1 MKLPILWPVS
11 FLNSYSGVSDEPSQG
26 WRTVDEG
33 SKKDMKKMLGG
44 GWTPRITRAASA
56 VILGLALTATPVF
69 AVAAEQP
76 ATTAAATTQDAAT
89 TEAAQSATTAA
100 TTDAATTQMATTAS
114 ASQQATAAAD
124 NGATDAAQP
133 VAVAADTVQVTRG
146 GQQFIDA
153 IKSEASTIELTGNGE
168 DGNGL
173 FNFFNTSIFGKPNY
187 NATHGT
193 TPGSVNIDHDVT
205 IVNKTGKPHAYLY
218 GIEFNIADG
227 AKLTFQDV
235 NINDARNEGSPYGA
249 VKPITV
255 QPGGSFETK
264 GTGDIVTDN
273 GRGEGY
279 AIKLVSSEDAS
290 KPATAVLGAAPSG
303 FMAKVGGRTG
313 WTEDNKGNYGG
324 TYCVTAGTNSKLTI
338 TDGRFTAENA
348 KYQAIQSSGTVI
360 INPTEEANFNTNGN
374 ADNLGTVRIDGT
386 NDGQPTGAKLVAHD
400 TQFGYIEPGGFA
412 KVGDVEIKATLQLEG
427 AAKAYLTDSAVS
439 TISDSKVGEFPAV
452 YLDTAANLYEQET
465 TESSG
470 PVTYSTNFDTPSFG
484 DIKSEYV
491 GDYLTSGQYKAS
503 AHFDSQ
509 NSVSESV
516 TDASKSRGLWKL
528 NDKPSSD
535 DLEALV
541 AAKANKLTDEATESA
556 TDSSDPAQGA
566 TVTAN
571 LPLGKSQVYGK
582 YEIAKND
589 DTSIKGDGHAY
600 AYSTVHE
607 LQAGWDVSAYRA
619 NGTYTAPEVGA
630 TSGIEG
636 DTAPDGYVFAGWYT
650 QGGDLRTGQ
659 PNNSDTF
666 TSGIEGIKAL
676 SKPGLGSYAAQHV
689 LAKDVKSGYA
699 YAKFIP
705 ASLVDAKAQYKTEGA
720 SSAVRFLGAVESYNY
735 NGMAFDVT
743 QYDADG
749 KQLGSKSFTTTTAY
763 DYVLANVNGQED
775 QKQYGTD
782 IFKATA
788 YGSKDQLPLLI
799 TRAYWKGLGPSF
811 NGKFKVTA
819 SLTTPD
825 GTVVKGPAKT
835 FIVNNGKVTAV
846 NQ

>member
-1 MKLPILWPVS
+1 MNM
-11 FLNSYSGVSDEPSQG
+11 NSA
-26 WRTVDEG
+26 
-33 SKKDMKKMLGG
+33 GG

-100 TTDAATTQMATTAS
+100 TTDAATTQTATTAS
-114 ASQQATAAAD
+114 ATAAAASQQATAAAD

-133 VAVAADTVQVTRG
+133 VAAAADTVQVTRG

-153 IKSEASTIELTGNGE
+153 VKSGASTIELTGNGE

-173 FNFFNTSIFGKPNY
+173 FNFFYTSIFGKPSY
-187 NATHGT
+187 NATRGT
-193 TPGSVNIDHDVT
+193 TPASVNIDHDVT
-205 IVNKTGKPHAYLY
+205 IVNKTGNPDAYLY
-218 GIEFNIADG
+218 GIEFNVADG

-235 NINDARNEGSPYGA
+235 NINDARKWGSIYDA

-279 AIKLVSSEDAS
+279 AIKLVSSSEAS

-303 FMAKVGGRTG
+303 FMAKVEGSTG

-324 TYCVTAGTNSKLTI
+324 SYCVTAGTNSKLTI

-412 KVGDVEIKATLQLEG
+412 KIGDVEIKATLQLEG

-439 TISDSKVGEFPAV
+439 TISDSKVGELPAV

-470 PVTYSTNFDTPSFG
+470 PVTYSTNFDTPSFR

-509 NSVSESV
+509 NAVSESV

-528 NDKPSSD
+528 AGQASSY
-535 DLEALV
+535 DLEKLV
-541 AAKANKLTDEATESA
+541 AAKADKLTDGATESA
-556 TDSSDPAQGA
+556 TDPSDAAQGA

-589 DTSIKGDGHAY
+589 GTSIEGDGHAY
-600 AYSTVHE
+600 AYSLVHD

-619 NGTYTAPEVGA
+619 NGTFTAPKAGA
-630 TSGIEG
+630 TSGIGG
-636 DTAPDGYVFAGWYT
+636 DVAPEGYVFAGWYT
-650 QGGDLRTGQ
+650 QGGDLRTGE
-659 PNNSDTF
+659 PHNSDTF

-676 SKPGLGSYAAQHV
+676 SKPGLDSYAAQHV
-689 LAKDVKSGYA
+689 LAKDAKSGYA

-735 NGMAFDVT
+735 NGIAFDVT
-743 QYDADG
+743 QCDADG
-749 KQLGSKSFTTTTAY
+749 KQLDSKSLPTTTAY
-763 DYVLANVNGQED
+763 DYVLANVNGRED
-775 QKQYGTD
+775 QKQYGND

-788 YGSKDQLPLLI
+788 YGSSNQLPLLI
-799 TRAYWKGLGPSF
+799 TRAYWKGVNPSF
-811 NGKFKVTA
+811 KGKFTVAA

-825 GTVVKGPAKT
+825 GTVVKGPVKT
-835 FIVNNGKVTAV
+835 FVVNNGKVTAD

>member
-1 MKLPILWPVS
+1 M
-11 FLNSYSGVSDEPSQG
+11 
-26 WRTVDEG
+26 
-33 SKKDMKKMLGG
+33 
-44 GWTPRITRAASA
+44 
-56 VILGLALTATPVF
+56 ILGLALTATPVF

-114 ASQQATAAAD
+114 ATAAAASQQATAAAD

-133 VAVAADTVQVTRG
+133 VAAAADTVQVTRG

-153 IKSEASTIELTGNGE
+153 VKSGASTIEITGNGE

-173 FNFFNTSIFGKPNY
+173 FNFFYTSIFGRPSY
-187 NATHGT
+187 NATRGT
-193 TPGSVNIDHDVT
+193 TPASVNIDHDVT
-205 IVNKTGKPHAYLY
+205 IVNKTGNPDAYLY
-218 GIEFNIADG
+218 GIEFNVADG

-235 NINDARNEGSPYGA
+235 NINDARKWGSNYDA

-279 AIKLVSSEDAS
+279 AIKLVSSSEAS

-303 FMAKVGGRTG
+303 FMAKVEGSTG

-324 TYCVTAGTNSKLTI
+324 SYCVTAGTNSKLTI

-348 KYQAIQSSGTVI
+348 KRQAIQSYGTVVI
-360 INPTEEANFNTNGN
+360 DPTDDASFNANGN
-374 ADNLGTVRIDGT
+374 PDDLGTVRIDGT
-386 NDGQPTGAKLVAHD
+386 NNGQPTGAKLVAHD
-400 TQFGYIEPGGFA
+400 TQFGYIAPGGRA
-412 KVGDVEIKATLQLEG
+412 NVGDVEIKATIQLEG

-439 TISDSKVGEFPAV
+439 TISDSKVGELPAV

-465 TESSG
+465 TESNG
-470 PVTYSTNFDTPSFG
+470 PATYSTNFDAPSFG

-509 NSVSESV
+509 NAVSESV

-528 NDKPSSD
+528 DDQASVD
-535 DLEALV
+535 DLEKLV
-541 AAKANKLTDEATESA
+541 AAKADKLTDGATESA
-556 TDSSDPAQGA
+556 TDPSDAAQGA

-589 DTSIKGDGHAY
+589 GTSIEGDGHAY
-600 AYSTVHE
+600 AYSLVHD

-619 NGTYTAPEVGA
+619 NGTYTAPEAGA

-636 DTAPDGYVFAGWYT
+636 DTAPQGYVFAGWYT
-650 QGGDLRTGQ
+650 QGGDLRTGE
-659 PNNSDTF
+659 PHNSDTF
-666 TSGIEGIKAL
+666 TSGIDEINAL

-689 LAKDVKSGYA
+689 LAKDAKSGYA

-720 SSAVRFLGAVESYNY
+720 SPAVRFLGAVESYNY
-735 NGMAFDVT
+735 NGIAFDVT

-749 KQLGSKSFTTTTAY
+749 KQLDSKSLTTTTAY
-763 DYVLANVNGQED
+763 DYVLANVNGRED
-775 QKQYGTD
+775 QKQYGND

-788 YGSKDQLPLLI
+788 YGSSNQLPLLI
-799 TRAYWKGLGPSF
+799 TRAYWKGLDSSF
-811 NGKFKVTA
+811 NGKFKVAA

-825 GTVVKGPAKT
+825 GTVVKGPVKT
-835 FIVNNGKVTAV
+835 FVVNNGKVTAD

>member
-1 MKLPILWPVS
+1 MNM
-11 FLNSYSGVSDEPSQG
+11 NSA
-26 WRTVDEG
+26 
-33 SKKDMKKMLGG
+33 GG

-400 TQFGYIEPGGFA
+400 TQFGYIAPGGRA
-412 KVGDVEIKATLQLEG
+412 NVGDVEIKATLQLEG

-439 TISDSKVGEFPAV
+439 TISDSKVGELPAV

-465 TESSG
+465 TESNG
-470 PVTYSTNFDTPSFG
+470 PASYSTNFDTPSFAN
-484 DIKSEYV
+484 IKSEYV

-509 NSVSESV
+509 NAVSESV

-528 NDKPSSD
+528 DDQASVD
-535 DLEALV
+535 DLEKLV
-541 AAKANKLTDEATESA
+541 AAKADKLTDGATESA
-556 TDSSDPAQGA
+556 SDPSDAAQGA

-589 DTSIKGDGHAY
+589 GTSIKGDGHAY
-600 AYSTVHE
+600 AYSPVHD

-619 NGTYTAPEVGA
+619 KGTFTAPEAGA
-630 TSGIEG
+630 TSGIGG
-636 DTAPDGYVFAGWYT
+636 DVAPEGYVFAGWYT
-650 QGGDLRTGQ
+650 QGGDLRTGE
-659 PNNSDTF
+659 PNNSDKF

>member
-1 MKLPILWPVS
+1 MNM
-11 FLNSYSGVSDEPSQG
+11 NSA
-26 WRTVDEG
+26 
-33 SKKDMKKMLGG
+33 GG

-100 TTDAATTQMATTAS
+100 TTDAATTQTATTAS

-133 VAVAADTVQVTRG
+133 VAAAADTVQVTRG

-173 FNFFNTSIFGKPNY
+173 FNFFYTSIFGKPSY
-187 NATHGT
+187 NATRGT
-193 TPGSVNIDHDVT
+193 TPASVNIDHDVT
-205 IVNKTGKPHAYLY
+205 IVNKTGNPDAYLY
-218 GIEFNIADG
+218 GIEFNVADG

-235 NINDARNEGSPYGA
+235 NINDARKWGSIYDA

-279 AIKLVSSEDAS
+279 AIKLVSSSEAS

-303 FMAKVGGRTG
+303 FMAKVEGSTG

-324 TYCVTAGTNSKLTI
+324 TYCVTAGTNSKLTV

-348 KYQAIQSSGTVI
+348 KYQAIQSYGTVI

-386 NDGQPTGAKLVAHD
+386 NNGQPTGAKLVAHD

-470 PVTYSTNFDTPSFG
+470 PVTYSTNFDVPSFR

-509 NSVSESV
+509 NAVSESV

-528 NDKPSSD
+528 ADRASVD
-535 DLEALV
+535 DLEKLV
-541 AAKANKLTDEATESA
+541 AAKADKLTDGATESA
-556 TDSSDPAQGA
+556 TDPSDAAQGA

-589 DTSIKGDGHAY
+589 GTSIKGDGHAY
-600 AYSTVHE
+600 AFSPVHD

-619 NGTYTAPEVGA
+619 NGTYTAPVAGA

-650 QGGDLRTGQ
+650 QGGDLRTGE
-659 PNNSDTF
+659 PNNSDKF

-676 SKPGLGSYAAQHV
+676 SKPGLDSYAAQHV
-689 LAKDVKSGYA
+689 LAKDAKSGYA

-735 NGMAFDVT
+735 NGIAFDIT
-743 QYDADG
+743 QCDADG
-749 KQLGSKSFTTTTAY
+749 KQLDSKSLPTTTAY
-763 DYVLANVNGQED
+763 DYVLANVNGRED
-775 QKQYGTD
+775 QKQYGND

-788 YGSKDQLPLLI
+788 YGSSNQLPLLI
-799 TRAYWKGLGPSF
+799 TRAYWKGVDPSF
-811 NGKFKVTA
+811 KGKFTVAA
-819 SLTTPD
+819 SLSTPD
-825 GTVVKGPAKT
+825 GTVVKGPVKT
-835 FIVNNGKVTAV
+835 FVVNNGKVTAD

>member
-44 GWTPRITRAASA
+44 GVAPRITRAASA
-56 VILGLALTATPVF
+56 VVLGLALTATPVF

-76 ATTAAATTQDAAT
+76 ATTAAATTQEAAT

-100 TTDAATTQMATTAS
+100 TTAAATTQVASSAS
-114 ASQQATAAAD
+114 ATQQATAAAD

-133 VAVAADTVQVTRG
+133 AAVAAGTVQVTG
-146 GQQFIDA
+146 GGKQFIDA
-153 IKSEASTIELTGNGE
+153 VKSGASTIELTGNGE

-173 FNFFNTSIFGKPNY
+173 FNFFYTNVFGTHKYSATS
-187 NATHGT
+187 GT
-193 TPGSVNIDHDVT
+193 TPESVNINHDVT
-205 IVNKTGKPHAYLY
+205 IVNKTGNSYAYLY
-218 GIEFNIADG
+218 GIEFNVADG

-235 NINDARNEGSPYGA
+235 NVNDARNVGSPFNA

-273 GRGEGY
+273 GKGEAY
-279 AIKLVSSEDAS
+279 AIKLVSSSDAS

-324 TYCVTAGTNSKLTI
+324 TYCVTAGTNSKLTV

-348 KYQAIQSSGTVI
+348 KYQAIQSYGTVI

-386 NDGQPTGAKLVAHD
+386 DNNQPTGAKLVAHD

-412 KVGDVEIKATLQLEG
+412 KVGKVEIKATLQLEG

-439 TISDSKVGEFPAV
+439 AISDSKVGELPAV
-452 YLDTAANLYEQET
+452 NLDTDANLYEQET
-465 TESSG
+465 IESNG

-589 DTSIKGDGHAY
+589 DTSIEGDGHAY
-600 AYSTVHE
+600 AYSLVHD

-619 NGTYTAPEVGA
+619 NGTYTAPQVGA

-636 DTAPDGYVFAGWYT
+636 DTAPQGYVFAGWYT

-825 GTVVKGPAKT
+825 GTVVSGPVKT
-835 FIVNNGKVTAV
+835 FVVNNGKVTAV

>member
-1 MKLPILWPVS
+1 MA
-11 FLNSYSGVSDEPSQG
+11 
-26 WRTVDEG
+26 
-33 SKKDMKKMLGG
+33 
-44 GWTPRITRAASA
+44 PRITRAASA
-56 VILGLALTATPVF
+56 VVLGLALTATPVF

-76 ATTAAATTQDAAT
+76 STTAAATTQEAAT

-100 TTDAATTQMATTAS
+100 TTAAATTQAASSAS
-114 ASQQATAAAD
+114 ATQQATAAAD

-133 VAVAADTVQVTRG
+133 AAVAAGTVQVTG
-146 GQQFIDA
+146 GGKQFIDA
-153 IKSEASTIELTGNGE
+153 VKSGASTIELTGNGE

-173 FNFFNTSIFGKPNY
+173 FNFFYTSILGKPSY
-187 NATHGT
+187 NATRGT
-193 TPGSVNIDHDVT
+193 TPASVNIDHDVT
-205 IVNKTGKPHAYLY
+205 IVNKTGNPDAYLY
-218 GIEFNIADG
+218 GIEFNVADG

-235 NINDARNEGSPYGA
+235 NINDARKWGSIYDA

-279 AIKLVSSEDAS
+279 AIKLVSSSEAS

-303 FMAKVGGRTG
+303 FMAKVEGSTG

-324 TYCVTAGTNSKLTI
+324 TYCVTAGINSKLTI
-338 TDGRFTAENA
+338 TDGRFTVENA
-348 KYQAIQSSGTVI
+348 KYQAIQSSGTVV
-360 INPTEEANFNTNGN
+360 INPTDDASFNTSGN

-386 NDGQPTGAKLVAHD
+386 DNNQPTGAKLVAHD
-400 TQFGYIEPGGFA
+400 TQFGYVAPGGRA
-412 KVGDVEIKATLQLEG
+412 NVGDVQIKATLQLEG

-439 TISDSKVGEFPAV
+439 AISDSKVGNLPAV
-452 YLDTAANLYEQET
+452 SLAANANLYEQET
-465 TESSG
+465 TESAG

-516 TDASKSRGLWKL
+516 TDASTSRGLWKL
-528 NDKPSSD
+528 DDPVSSD

-541 AAKANKLTDEATESA
+541 AAKANKLTDEAKESA

-571 LPLGKSQVYGK
+571 LPLGKSKVYGK

-589 DTSIKGDGHAY
+589 DTSIQGDGHAY
-600 AYSTVHE
+600 AYSLVHD

-619 NGTYTAPEVGA
+619 NGAFTAPQAGA

-636 DTAPDGYVFAGWYT
+636 DTAPNGYVFAGWYT

-666 TSGIEGIKAL
+666 TSGIEGINAL
-676 SKPGLGSYAAQHV
+676 SKPGLDSYAAQHV
-689 LAKDVKSGYA
+689 LAKDAKSGYA

-720 SSAVRFLGAVESYNY
+720 SPAVRFLGAVESYNY
-735 NGMAFDVT
+735 NGIAFDVT

-749 KQLGSKSFTTTTAY
+749 KQLDSKSLTTTTAY
-763 DYVLANVNGQED
+763 DYVLANVNGQVD
-775 QKQYGTD
+775 QKQYGND

-799 TRAYWKGLGPSF
+799 TRAYWKGLDSSF

-825 GTVVKGPAKT
+825 GTVVSGPAKT
-835 FIVNNGKVTAV
+835 FIVNNGTVTAV

>member
-1 MKLPILWPVS
+1 
-11 FLNSYSGVSDEPSQG
+11 
-26 WRTVDEG
+26 
-33 SKKDMKKMLGG
+33 MKKVLGG
-44 GWTPRITRAASA
+44 GVAPRITRAASA
-56 VILGLALTATPVF
+56 VVLGLALTATPVF

-100 TTDAATTQMATTAS
+100 TTDAATTQTATTASATTAS

-133 VAVAADTVQVTRG
+133 VAAAADTVQVTRG

-153 IKSEASTIELTGNGE
+153 VKSGASTIELTGNGE

-173 FNFFNTSIFGKPNY
+173 FNFFYTNVFGTHKYSATS
-187 NATHGT
+187 GT
-193 TPGSVNIDHDVT
+193 TPESVNINHDVT
-205 IVNKTGKPHAYLY
+205 IVNKTGNSYAYLY
-218 GIEFNIADG
+218 GIEFNVADG

-235 NINDARNEGSPYGA
+235 NVNDARNVGSPFNA

-273 GRGEGY
+273 GKGEAY
-279 AIKLVSSEDAS
+279 AIKLVSSSDAS

-324 TYCVTAGTNSKLTI
+324 TYCVTAGTNSKLTV

-348 KYQAIQSSGTVI
+348 KYQAIQSYGTVI

-386 NDGQPTGAKLVAHD
+386 NNGQPTGAKLVAHD

-439 TISDSKVGEFPAV
+439 TISDSNVGEFPAV

-509 NSVSESV
+509 NAVSESV

-528 NDKPSSD
+528 AGQASSY
-535 DLEALV
+535 DLEKLV
-541 AAKANKLTDEATESA
+541 AAKADKLTDGATESA
-556 TDSSDPAQGA
+556 TDPSDAAQGA

-619 NGTYTAPEVGA
+619 NGTYTAPQVGA

-636 DTAPDGYVFAGWYT
+636 DTAPEGYVFAGWYT

-676 SKPGLGSYAAQHV
+676 SKPGLDSYAAQHV
-689 LAKDVKSGYA
+689 LAKDAKSGFA

-735 NGMAFDVT
+735 NGIAFDVT

-749 KQLGSKSFTTTTAY
+749 KQLDSKSLTTTTAY
-763 DYVLANVNGQED
+763 DYVLANVNGRED
-775 QKQYGTD
+775 QKQYGND

-788 YGSKDQLPLLI
+788 YGSSNQLPLLI
-799 TRAYWKGLGPSF
+799 TRAYWKGVDPSF
-811 NGKFKVTA
+811 KGKFTVAA

-825 GTVVKGPAKT
+825 GTVVKGPVKT
-835 FIVNNGKVTAV
+835 FVVNNGKVTAD

>member
-1 MKLPILWPVS
+1 M
-11 FLNSYSGVSDEPSQG
+11 
-26 WRTVDEG
+26 
-33 SKKDMKKMLGG
+33 
-44 GWTPRITRAASA
+44 
-56 VILGLALTATPVF
+56 ILGLALTATPVF

-100 TTDAATTQMATTAS
+100 TTDAATTQTATTAS
-114 ASQQATAAAD
+114 ATAAAASQQATAAAD

-133 VAVAADTVQVTRG
+133 VAAAADTVQVTRG

-153 IKSEASTIELTGNGE
+153 VKSGASAIELTGNGE

-173 FNFFNTSIFGKPNY
+173 FNFFYTSIFGKPSY
-187 NATHGT
+187 NATRGT
-193 TPGSVNIDHDVT
+193 TPASVNIDHDVT
-205 IVNKTGKPHAYLY
+205 IVNKTGNPDAYLY
-218 GIEFNIADG
+218 GIEFNVADG

-235 NINDARNEGSPYGA
+235 NINDARKWGSIYDA

-279 AIKLVSSEDAS
+279 AIKLVSSSEAS

-303 FMAKVGGRTG
+303 FMAKVEGSTG

-324 TYCVTAGTNSKLTI
+324 SYCVTAGTNSKLTI

-348 KYQAIQSSGTVI
+348 KRQAIQSYGTVVI
-360 INPTEEANFNTNGN
+360 DPTDDASFNANGN
-374 ADNLGTVRIDGT
+374 GDDLGTVRIDGT
-386 NDGQPTGAKLVAHD
+386 NNGQPTGAKLVAHD
-400 TQFGYIEPGGFA
+400 TQFGYIAPGGRA
-412 KVGDVEIKATLQLEG
+412 NVGDVEIKATLQLEG

-439 TISDSKVGEFPAV
+439 TISDSKVGELPAV

-465 TESSG
+465 TESNG
-470 PVTYSTNFDTPSFG
+470 PATYSTNFDAPSFG

-509 NSVSESV
+509 NAVSESV

-528 NDKPSSD
+528 AGQASVD
-535 DLEALV
+535 DLEKLV
-541 AAKANKLTDEATESA
+541 AAKADKLTDGATESA
-556 TDSSDPAQGA
+556 TDPSDAAQGA

-582 YEIAKND
+582 YEIAKNA
-589 DTSIKGDGHAY
+589 DTSIEGDGHAY
-600 AYSTVHE
+600 AYSPVHD

-619 NGTYTAPEVGA
+619 NGTYTAPKAGA

-650 QGGDLRTGQ
+650 QGGDLRTGE
-659 PNNSDTF
+659 PNNSDKF

-676 SKPGLGSYAAQHV
+676 SKPGLDSYAAQHV
-689 LAKDVKSGYA
+689 LAKDAKSGYA

-720 SSAVRFLGAVESYNY
+720 SPAVRFLGAVESYNY
-735 NGMAFDVT
+735 NGIAFDVT

-749 KQLGSKSFTTTTAY
+749 KQLDSKSLPTTTAY
-763 DYVLANVNGQED
+763 DYVLANVNGRED
-775 QKQYGTD
+775 QKQYGND

-788 YGSKDQLPLLI
+788 YGSSNQLPLLI
-799 TRAYWKGLGPSF
+799 TRAYWKGVDPSF
-811 NGKFKVTA
+811 KGKFTVAA

-825 GTVVKGPAKT
+825 GTVVKGPVKT
-835 FIVNNGKVTAV
+835 FVVNNGKVTAD

>member
-1 MKLPILWPVS
+1 MNM
-11 FLNSYSGVSDEPSQG
+11 NSA
-26 WRTVDEG
+26 
-33 SKKDMKKMLGG
+33 GG

-114 ASQQATAAAD
+114 ATAAAASQQATAAAD

-133 VAVAADTVQVTRG
+133 VAAAADTVQVTRG

-153 IKSEASTIELTGNGE
+153 VKSGASTIELTGNGE

-173 FNFFNTSIFGKPNY
+173 FNFFYTNIFGRPSY
-187 NATHGT
+187 NATRGT
-193 TPGSVNIDHDVT
+193 TPASVNIDHDVT
-205 IVNKTGKPHAYLY
+205 IVNKTGNPDAYLY
-218 GIEFNIADG
+218 GIEFNVADG

-235 NINDARNEGSPYGA
+235 NINDARKWGSIYDA

-279 AIKLVSSEDAS
+279 AIKLVSSSEAS

-303 FMAKVGGRTG
+303 FMAKVEGSTG

-324 TYCVTAGTNSKLTI
+324 SYCVTAGTNSKLTI

-348 KYQAIQSSGTVI
+348 KRQAIQSYGTVVI
-360 INPTEEANFNTNGN
+360 DPTDDASFNANGN
-374 ADNLGTVRIDGT
+374 GDNLGTVRIDGT
-386 NDGQPTGAKLVAHD
+386 NNGQPTGAKLVAHD
-400 TQFGYIEPGGFA
+400 TQFGYIAPGGRA
-412 KVGDVEIKATLQLEG
+412 NVGDVEIKATIQLEG

-439 TISDSKVGEFPAV
+439 TISDSKVGELPAV

-465 TESSG
+465 TESNG
-470 PVTYSTNFDTPSFG
+470 PATYSTNFDAPSFG

-509 NSVSESV
+509 NAVSESV

-528 NDKPSSD
+528 DDQASVD
-535 DLEALV
+535 DLEKLV
-541 AAKANKLTDEATESA
+541 AAKADKLTDGATESA
-556 TDSSDPAQGA
+556 TDPSDAAQGA

-589 DTSIKGDGHAY
+589 GTSIEGDGHAY
-600 AYSTVHE
+600 AYSLVHD

-619 NGTYTAPEVGA
+619 NGTYTAPEAGA

-636 DTAPDGYVFAGWYT
+636 DTAPQGYVFAGWYT
-650 QGGDLRTGQ
+650 QGGDLRTGE
-659 PNNSDTF
+659 PHNSDTF
-666 TSGIEGIKAL
+666 TSGIDEINAL

-689 LAKDVKSGYA
+689 LAKDAKSGYA

-720 SSAVRFLGAVESYNY
+720 SPAVRFLGAVESYNY
-735 NGMAFDVT
+735 NGIAFDVT

-749 KQLGSKSFTTTTAY
+749 KQLDSKSLTTTTAY
-763 DYVLANVNGQED
+763 DYVLANVNGRED
-775 QKQYGTD
+775 QKQYGND

-788 YGSKDQLPLLI
+788 YGSSNQLPLLI
-799 TRAYWKGLGPSF
+799 TRAYWKGLDSSF
-811 NGKFKVTA
+811 NGKFKVAA

-825 GTVVKGPAKT
+825 GTVVKGPVKT
-835 FIVNNGKVTAV
+835 FVVNNGKVTAD

>member
-1 MKLPILWPVS
+1 MV
-11 FLNSYSGVSDEPSQG
+11 
-26 WRTVDEG
+26 
-33 SKKDMKKMLGG
+33 
-44 GWTPRITRAASA
+44 
-56 VILGLALTATPVF
+56 LGLALTATPVF

-76 ATTAAATTQDAAT
+76 STTAAATTQEAAT

-100 TTDAATTQMATTAS
+100 ATTQAATTAS
-114 ASQQATAAAD
+114 ATQQATAAAD
-124 NGATDAAQP
+124 NGAADAAQP
-133 VAVAADTVQVTRG
+133 AAVAAGTVQVTG
-146 GQQFIDA
+146 GGKQFLDA
-153 IKSEASTIELTGNGE
+153 VKSGASTIELTGNGE

-173 FNFFNTSIFGKPNY
+173 FNFFYTNIFGTHKY
-187 NATHGT
+187 SATSGT
-193 TPGSVNIDHDVT
+193 TPESVSIDHDVT
-205 IVNKTGKPHAYLY
+205 IVNKTGKPYTYLY
-218 GIEFNIADG
+218 GIEFNVADG

-235 NINDARNEGSPYGA
+235 NVNDARNEGSPFSA

-255 QPGGSFETK
+255 QSGGSFETK

-273 GRGEGY
+273 GRGEAY
-279 AIKLVSSEDAS
+279 AIKLVSSSDAS

-303 FMAKVGGRTG
+303 FMAQVEGKTG

-338 TDGRFTAENA
+338 TDGRFTVENA
-348 KYQAIQSSGTVI
+348 KYQAIQSNGTVI
-360 INPTEEANFNTNGN
+360 INPTDDASFNASGNG
-374 ADNLGTVRIDGT
+374 DDLGTVRIDGT
-386 NDGQPTGAKLVAHD
+386 DNGQPTSAKLVAHD
-400 TQFGYIEPGGFA
+400 TQFGYVAPGGRA
-412 KVGDVEIKATLQLEG
+412 NVGDVQIKATLQLEG

-439 TISDSKVGEFPAV
+439 AISDSKVGNLPAV
-452 YLDTAANLYEQET
+452 SLAANANLYEQET
-465 TESSG
+465 TESAG

-484 DIKSEYV
+484 DIKSKYV

-516 TDASKSRGLWKL
+516 TDTSKSRGLWKL
-528 NDKPSSD
+528 DDQASSD

-541 AAKANKLTDEATESA
+541 AAKANKLTDEAKESA

-600 AYSTVHE
+600 AYSTVHD

-619 NGTYTAPEVGA
+619 NGTYTAPQAGA

-636 DTAPDGYVFAGWYT
+636 DTAPNGYVFAGWYT

-659 PNNSDTF
+659 PNNSDKF

-676 SKPGLGSYAAQHV
+676 SKPGLDSYAAQHV
-689 LAKDVKSGYA
+689 LAKDAKSGYA

-720 SSAVRFLGAVESYNY
+720 SPAVRFLGAVESYNY

-749 KQLGSKSFTTTTAY
+749 KQLGSKSLTTTTAY
-763 DYVLANVNGQED
+763 DYVLANVNGRED
-775 QKQYGTD
+775 QRQYGSD

-788 YGSKDQLPLLI
+788 YGSTDQLPLLI
-799 TRAYWKGLGPSF
+799 TRAYWKGLDPSF

-825 GTVVKGPAKT
+825 GTVVKGSAKT
-835 FIVNNGKVTAV
+835 FVVNNGNVTAV

>member
-1 MKLPILWPVS
+1 M
-11 FLNSYSGVSDEPSQG
+11 
-26 WRTVDEG
+26 
-33 SKKDMKKMLGG
+33 
-44 GWTPRITRAASA
+44 
-56 VILGLALTATPVF
+56 ILGLALTATPVF

-114 ASQQATAAAD
+114 ATAAAASQQATAAAD

-133 VAVAADTVQVTRG
+133 VAAAADTVQVTRG

-153 IKSEASTIELTGNGE
+153 VKSGASTIELTGNGE

-173 FNFFNTSIFGKPNY
+173 FNFFYTNIFGRPSY
-187 NATHGT
+187 NATRGT
-193 TPGSVNIDHDVT
+193 TPASVNIDHDVT
-205 IVNKTGKPHAYLY
+205 IVNKTGNPDAYLY
-218 GIEFNIADG
+218 GIEFNVADG

-235 NINDARNEGSPYGA
+235 NINDARKWGSIYDA

-279 AIKLVSSEDAS
+279 AIKLVSSSEAS

-303 FMAKVGGRTG
+303 FMAKVEGSTG

-324 TYCVTAGTNSKLTI
+324 SYCVTAGTNSKLTI

-348 KYQAIQSSGTVI
+348 KRQAIQSYGTVVI
-360 INPTEEANFNTNGN
+360 DPTDDASFNANGN
-374 ADNLGTVRIDGT
+374 GDNLGTVRIDGT
-386 NDGQPTGAKLVAHD
+386 NNGQPTGAKLVAHD
-400 TQFGYIEPGGFA
+400 TQFGYIAPGGRA
-412 KVGDVEIKATLQLEG
+412 NVGDVEIKATIQLEG

-439 TISDSKVGEFPAV
+439 TISDSKVGELPAV

-470 PVTYSTNFDTPSFG
+470 PVTYSTNFDAPSFG

-509 NSVSESV
+509 NAVSESV

-528 NDKPSSD
+528 DDQASVD
-535 DLEALV
+535 DLEKLV
-541 AAKANKLTDEATESA
+541 AAKADKLTDGATESA
-556 TDSSDPAQGA
+556 TDPSDAAQGA

-589 DTSIKGDGHAY
+589 GTSIEGDGHAY
-600 AYSTVHE
+600 AYSLVHD

-619 NGTYTAPEVGA
+619 NGTYTAPEAGA

-636 DTAPDGYVFAGWYT
+636 DTAPQGYVFAGWYT
-650 QGGDLRTGQ
+650 QGGDLRTGE
-659 PNNSDTF
+659 PHNSDTF
-666 TSGIEGIKAL
+666 TSGIDEINAL

-689 LAKDVKSGYA
+689 LAKDAKSGYA

-720 SSAVRFLGAVESYNY
+720 SPAVRFLGAVESYNY
-735 NGMAFDVT
+735 NGIAFDVT

-749 KQLGSKSFTTTTAY
+749 KQLDSKSLTTTTAY
-763 DYVLANVNGQED
+763 DYVLANVNGRED
-775 QKQYGTD
+775 QKQYGND

-788 YGSKDQLPLLI
+788 YGSSNQLPLLI
-799 TRAYWKGLGPSF
+799 TRAYWKGLDSSF
-811 NGKFKVTA
+811 NGKFKVAA

-825 GTVVKGPAKT
+825 GTVVKGPVKT
-835 FIVNNGKVTAV
+835 FVVNNGKVTAD

>member
-1 MKLPILWPVS
+1 M
-11 FLNSYSGVSDEPSQG
+11 
-26 WRTVDEG
+26 
-33 SKKDMKKMLGG
+33 
-44 GWTPRITRAASA
+44 
-56 VILGLALTATPVF
+56 ILGLALTATPVF

-218 GIEFNIADG
+218 GIEFNVADG

-465 TESSG
+465 TESSD

>member
-1 MKLPILWPVS
+1 M
-11 FLNSYSGVSDEPSQG
+11 
-26 WRTVDEG
+26 
-33 SKKDMKKMLGG
+33 
-44 GWTPRITRAASA
+44 
-56 VILGLALTATPVF
+56 ILGLALTATPVF

-348 KYQAIQSSGTVI
+348 KHQAIQSYGTVVI
-360 INPTEEANFNTNGN
+360 DPTDDASFNAYGN
-374 ADNLGTVRIDGT
+374 ADDLGTVRIDGT
-386 NDGQPTGAKLVAHD
+386 NNGQPTGAKLVAHD
-400 TQFGYIEPGGFA
+400 TQFGYIAPGGRA
-412 KVGDVEIKATLQLEG
+412 NVGDVEIKATLQLEG

-439 TISDSKVGEFPAV
+439 TISDSKVGELPAV

-465 TESSG
+465 TESNG
-470 PVTYSTNFDTPSFG
+470 PATYSTNFDAPSFG

-491 GDYLTSGQYKAS
+491 GDYLTFGQYKAS

-509 NSVSESV
+509 NAVSESV

-528 NDKPSSD
+528 DDQASVD
-535 DLEALV
+535 DLEKLV
-541 AAKANKLTDEATESA
+541 AAKADKLTDGATESA
-556 TDSSDPAQGA
+556 SDPSDAAQGA

-589 DTSIKGDGHAY
+589 GTSIKGDGHAY
-600 AYSTVHE
+600 AYSPVHD

-619 NGTYTAPEVGA
+619 NGTFTAPEAGA
-630 TSGIEG
+630 TSGIGG
-636 DTAPDGYVFAGWYT
+636 DVAPEGYVFAGWYT

-846 NQ
+846 N

>member
-1 MKLPILWPVS
+1 
-11 FLNSYSGVSDEPSQG
+11 
-26 WRTVDEG
+26 
-33 SKKDMKKMLGG
+33 MKKVLGG
-44 GWTPRITRAASA
+44 GGLTPRITRAASA
-56 VILGLALTATPVF
+56 VVLGLALTATPVF

-76 ATTAAATTQDAAT
+76 ATTAATTAAATTQDTAATTQDAAT
-89 TEAAQSATTAA
+89 TAATTA
-100 TTDAATTQMATTAS
+100 AATTQMATTAS

-133 VAVAADTVQVTRG
+133 VAAAADTVQVTSG

-153 IKSEASTIELTGNGE
+153 VKSGASTIELTGNGE

-173 FNFFNTSIFGKPNY
+173 FNFFYTNIFGRPSY
-187 NATHGT
+187 NATRGT
-193 TPGSVNIDHDVT
+193 TPASVNIDHDVT
-205 IVNKTGKPHAYLY
+205 IVNKTGNPDAYLY
-218 GIEFNIADG
+218 GIEFNVADG

-235 NINDARNEGSPYGA
+235 NINDARKWGSIYDA

-279 AIKLVSSEDAS
+279 AIKLVSSSEAS

-303 FMAKVGGRTG
+303 FMAKVEGSTG

-324 TYCVTAGTNSKLTI
+324 SYCVTAGTNSKLTI

-348 KYQAIQSSGTVI
+348 KRQAIQSYGTVVI
-360 INPTEEANFNTNGN
+360 DPTDDASFNANGN
-374 ADNLGTVRIDGT
+374 GDDLGTVRIDGT
-386 NDGQPTGAKLVAHD
+386 NNGQPTGAKLVAHD
-400 TQFGYIEPGGFA
+400 TQFGYIAPGGRA
-412 KVGDVEIKATLQLEG
+412 NVGDVEIKATIQLEG

-439 TISDSKVGEFPAV
+439 TISDSKVGEHPAV

-465 TESSG
+465 TESNG
-470 PVTYSTNFDTPSFG
+470 PATYSTDFDTPSFS

-509 NSVSESV
+509 NAVSESV

-528 NDKPSSD
+528 DDQASVD
-535 DLEALV
+535 DLEKLV
-541 AAKANKLTDEATESA
+541 AAKADKLTDGATESA
-556 TDSSDPAQGA
+556 SDSSDAARGA

-582 YEIAKND
+582 YEIAKNEG
-589 DTSIKGDGHAY
+589 TSIKGDGHAY
-600 AYSTVHE
+600 AYSPVHN

-619 NGTYTAPEVGA
+619 NGTFTAPKAGA
-630 TSGIEG
+630 TSGIGG
-636 DTAPDGYVFAGWYT
+636 DVAPEGYVFAGWYT
-650 QGGDLRTGQ
+650 QGGDLRTGE

-676 SKPGLGSYAAQHV
+676 SKPGLDSYAAQHV
-689 LAKDVKSGYA
+689 LAKDAKSGYA

-735 NGMAFDVT
+735 NVIAFDVT
-743 QYDADG
+743 QCDADG
-749 KQLGSKSFTTTTAY
+749 KQLDSKSLTTTTAY
-763 DYVLANVNGQED
+763 DYVLANVNGRED
-775 QKQYGTD
+775 QKQYGND

-788 YGSKDQLPLLI
+788 YGSSNQLPLLI
-799 TRAYWKGLGPSF
+799 TRAYWKGLDSSF
-811 NGKFKVTA
+811 KGKFTVAA

-825 GTVVKGPAKT
+825 GTVVKGPVKT
-835 FIVNNGKVTAV
+835 FVVNNGKVTAD

>member
-1 MKLPILWPVS
+1 M
-11 FLNSYSGVSDEPSQG
+11 
-26 WRTVDEG
+26 
-33 SKKDMKKMLGG
+33 
-44 GWTPRITRAASA
+44 
-56 VILGLALTATPVF
+56 ILGLALTATPVF

-89 TEAAQSATTAA
+89 TEAAQSATT
-100 TTDAATTQMATTAS
+100 DAATTQTATTAS

-133 VAVAADTVQVTRG
+133 VAAAADTVQVTSG

-153 IKSEASTIELTGNGE
+153 VKSGASTIELTGNGE

-173 FNFFNTSIFGKPNY
+173 FNFFYTNIFGRPSY
-187 NATHGT
+187 NATRGT
-193 TPGSVNIDHDVT
+193 TPASVNIDHDVT
-205 IVNKTGKPHAYLY
+205 IVNKTGNPDAYLY
-218 GIEFNIADG
+218 GIEFNVADG

-235 NINDARNEGSPYGA
+235 NINDARKWGSIYDA

-279 AIKLVSSEDAS
+279 AIKLVSSSEAS

-303 FMAKVGGRTG
+303 FMAKVEGSTG

-324 TYCVTAGTNSKLTI
+324 SYCVTAGTNSKLTI

-348 KYQAIQSSGTVI
+348 KRQAIQSYGTVVI
-360 INPTEEANFNTNGN
+360 DPTDDASFNANGN
-374 ADNLGTVRIDGT
+374 GDDLGTVRIDGT
-386 NDGQPTGAKLVAHD
+386 NNGQPTGAKLVAHD
-400 TQFGYIEPGGFA
+400 TQFGYIAPGGRA
-412 KVGDVEIKATLQLEG
+412 NVGDVEIKATLQLEG

-439 TISDSKVGEFPAV
+439 TISDSKVGELPAV

-465 TESSG
+465 TESNG
-470 PVTYSTNFDTPSFG
+470 PATYSTNFDAPSFG

-509 NSVSESV
+509 NAVSESV

-528 NDKPSSD
+528 DDQASVD
-535 DLEALV
+535 DLEKLV
-541 AAKANKLTDEATESA
+541 AAKADKLTDGATESA
-556 TDSSDPAQGA
+556 SDSSDAARGA

-582 YEIAKND
+582 YEIAKNEG
-589 DTSIKGDGHAY
+589 TSIKGDGHAY
-600 AYSTVHE
+600 AYSLVHD

-619 NGTYTAPEVGA
+619 NGTYTAPEAGA

-636 DTAPDGYVFAGWYT
+636 DTAPQGYVFAGWYT
-650 QGGDLRTGQ
+650 QGGDLRTGE
-659 PNNSDTF
+659 PHNSDTF
-666 TSGIEGIKAL
+666 TSGIDEINAL

-689 LAKDVKSGYA
+689 LAKDAKSGYA

-720 SSAVRFLGAVESYNY
+720 SPAVRFLGAVESYNY
-735 NGMAFDVT
+735 NGIAFDVT

-749 KQLGSKSFTTTTAY
+749 KQLDSKSLTTTTAY
-763 DYVLANVNGQED
+763 DYVLANVNGRED
-775 QKQYGTD
+775 QKQYGKD

-799 TRAYWKGLGPSF
+799 TRAYWKGLDSSF

-825 GTVVKGPAKT
+825 GTVVSGPVKT
-835 FIVNNGKVTAV
+835 FVVNNGKVTAD

>member
-1 MKLPILWPVS
+1 
-11 FLNSYSGVSDEPSQG
+11 
-26 WRTVDEG
+26 
-33 SKKDMKKMLGG
+33 MKKVLGG
-44 GWTPRITRAASA
+44 GWLTPRITRAASA
-56 VILGLALTATPVF
+56 VVLGLALMATPVF

-76 ATTAAATTQDAAT
+76 STTAAATTQEAAT

-100 TTDAATTQMATTAS
+100 TTAAATTQAATTAS
-114 ASQQATAAAD
+114 ATQQATAAAD
-124 NGATDAAQP
+124 NGAADAAQP
-133 VAVAADTVQVTRG
+133 AAVAADTVQVTRG
-146 GQQFIDA
+146 GKQFLDA
-153 IKSEASTIELTGNGE
+153 VNSGASTIELTGNGE
-168 DGNGL
+168 DGKGL
-173 FNFFNTSIFGKPNY
+173 FNFFYTNIFGNHSY
-187 NATHGT
+187 SATRGT
-193 TPGSVNIDHDVT
+193 TPESVNINHDVT
-205 IVNKTGKPHAYLY
+205 IVNKTGNPNAYLY
-218 GIEFNIADG
+218 GIEFNVADG

-235 NINDARNEGSPYGA
+235 NVNDARNEGSPFSA

-273 GRGEGY
+273 GRGEAY
-279 AIKLVSSEDAS
+279 AIQLVSSSDAG

-303 FMAKVGGRTG
+303 FMAKVEGSTG
-313 WTEDNKGNYGG
+313 WAEDNKGNYGG
-324 TYCVTAGTNSKLTI
+324 SYCVTAGTNSKLTI

-348 KYQAIQSSGTVI
+348 KHQAIQSYGTVVI
-360 INPTEEANFNTNGN
+360 DPTDDASFNAYGN
-374 ADNLGTVRIDGT
+374 ADDLGTVRIDGT
-386 NDGQPTGAKLVAHD
+386 NNGQPTGAKLVAHD
-400 TQFGYIEPGGFA
+400 TQFGYIAPGGRA
-412 KVGDVEIKATLQLEG
+412 NVGDVEIKATLQLEG

-439 TISDSKVGEFPAV
+439 TISDSKVGELPAV

-465 TESSG
+465 TESNG
-470 PVTYSTNFDTPSFG
+470 PATYSTNFDAPSFG

-491 GDYLTSGQYKAS
+491 GDYLTFGQYKAS

-509 NSVSESV
+509 NAVSESV

-528 NDKPSSD
+528 DDQASVD
-535 DLEALV
+535 DLEKLV
-541 AAKANKLTDEATESA
+541 AAKADKLTDGATESA
-556 TDSSDPAQGA
+556 SDPSDAAQGA

-589 DTSIKGDGHAY
+589 GTSIKGDGHAY
-600 AYSTVHE
+600 AYSPVHD

-619 NGTYTAPEVGA
+619 NGTFTAPEAGA
-630 TSGIEG
+630 TSGIGG
-636 DTAPDGYVFAGWYT
+636 DVAPEGYVFAGWYT
-650 QGGDLRTGQ
+650 QGGDLRTGE
-659 PNNSDTF
+659 PNNSDKF

-676 SKPGLGSYAAQHV
+676 SKPGLDSYAAQHV
-689 LAKDVKSGYA
+689 LAKDAKSGYA

-735 NGMAFDVT
+735 NGIAFDVT

-749 KQLGSKSFTTTTAY
+749 KQLNSKSLTTTTAY
-763 DYVLANVNGQED
+763 DYVLANVNGRED
-775 QKQYGTD
+775 QKQYGND

-788 YGSKDQLPLLI
+788 YGSSNQLPLLI
-799 TRAYWKGLGPSF
+799 TRAYWKGLDSSF
-811 NGKFKVTA
+811 KGKFTVAA

-825 GTVVKGPAKT
+825 GTVVKGPVKT
-835 FIVNNGKVTAV
+835 FVVNNGKVTAD

>member
-1 MKLPILWPVS
+1 
-11 FLNSYSGVSDEPSQG
+11 
-26 WRTVDEG
+26 
-33 SKKDMKKMLGG
+33 MKKVLGG
-44 GWTPRITRAASA
+44 GWLTHRITRAASA
-56 VILGLALTATPVF
+56 VVLGLALTATPVF

-76 ATTAAATTQDAAT
+76 STTAAATTQEAAT

-100 TTDAATTQMATTAS
+100 TTAAATTQAATTAS
-114 ASQQATAAAD
+114 ATQQATAAAD
-124 NGATDAAQP
+124 NGAADAAQP
-133 VAVAADTVQVTRG
+133 AAVAADTVQVTRG
-146 GQQFIDA
+146 GKQFLDA
-153 IKSEASTIELTGNGE
+153 VNSGASTIELTGNGE
-168 DGNGL
+168 DGKGL
-173 FNFFNTSIFGKPNY
+173 FNFFYTNIFGNHSY
-187 NATHGT
+187 SATRGT
-193 TPGSVNIDHDVT
+193 TPESVNINHDVT
-205 IVNKTGKPHAYLY
+205 IVNKTGNPNAYLY
-218 GIEFNIADG
+218 GIEFNVADG

-235 NINDARNEGSPYGA
+235 NVNDARNEGSPFSA

-273 GRGEGY
+273 GRGEAY
-279 AIKLVSSEDAS
+279 AIQLVSSSDAG

-303 FMAKVGGRTG
+303 FMAQVGGKTG
-313 WTEDNKGNYGG
+313 WTDDNRGNYGG
-324 TYCVTAGTNSKLTI
+324 TYCVTAGINSKLTI
-338 TDGRFTAENA
+338 TDGRFTVENA
-348 KYQAIQSSGTVI
+348 KYQAIQSNGTVI
-360 INPTEEANFNTNGN
+360 INPTDDASFNASGNG
-374 ADNLGTVRIDGT
+374 DDLGTVRIDGT
-386 NDGQPTGAKLVAHD
+386 DSGQPTGAKLVAHD
-400 TQFGYIEPGGFA
+400 TQFGYVAPGGRA
-412 KVGDVEIKATLQLEG
+412 NVGDVQIKATLQLEG

-439 TISDSKVGEFPAV
+439 AISDSKVGNLPAV
-452 YLDTAANLYEQET
+452 SLAANANLYEQET
-465 TESSG
+465 TESAG

-484 DIKSEYV
+484 DIKSKYV

-516 TDASKSRGLWKL
+516 TDTSKSRGLWKL
-528 NDKPSSD
+528 DDKASFN

-541 AAKANKLTDEATESA
+541 AAKANKLTDEAKESA

-600 AYSTVHE
+600 AYSLVHD

-619 NGTYTAPEVGA
+619 NGTYTAPQAGA

-636 DTAPDGYVFAGWYT
+636 DTAPNGYVFAGWYT
-650 QGGDLRTGQ
+650 QGGDLRTGK
-659 PNNSDTF
+659 PNNSDKF

-676 SKPGLGSYAAQHV
+676 SKPGLDSYAAQHV

-720 SSAVRFLGAVESYNY
+720 SPAVRFLGAVESYNY

-749 KQLGSKSFTTTTAY
+749 KQLGSKSLTTTTAY
-763 DYVLANVNGQED
+763 DYVLANVNGRED
-775 QKQYGTD
+775 QRQYGSD

-788 YGSKDQLPLLI
+788 YGSTDQLPLLI
-799 TRAYWKGLGPSF
+799 TRAYWKGLDPFF

-825 GTVVKGPAKT
+825 GTVVKGSAKT
-835 FIVNNGKVTAV
+835 FVVNNGNVTAV

>member
-1 MKLPILWPVS
+1 M
-11 FLNSYSGVSDEPSQG
+11 
-26 WRTVDEG
+26 
-33 SKKDMKKMLGG
+33 
-44 GWTPRITRAASA
+44 
-56 VILGLALTATPVF
+56 ILGLALTATPVF

-89 TEAAQSATTAA
+89 TEAAQSATT
-100 TTDAATTQMATTAS
+100 DAATTQTATTAS

-133 VAVAADTVQVTRG
+133 VAAAADTVQVTSG

-153 IKSEASTIELTGNGE
+153 VKSGASTIELTGNGE

-173 FNFFNTSIFGKPNY
+173 FNFFYTNIFGRPSY
-187 NATHGT
+187 NATRGT
-193 TPGSVNIDHDVT
+193 TPASVNIDHDVT
-205 IVNKTGKPHAYLY
+205 IVNKTGNPDAYLY
-218 GIEFNIADG
+218 GIEFNVADG

-235 NINDARNEGSPYGA
+235 NINDARKWGSIYDA

-279 AIKLVSSEDAS
+279 AIKLVSSSEAS

-303 FMAKVGGRTG
+303 FMAKVEGSTG

-324 TYCVTAGTNSKLTI
+324 SYCVTAGTNSKLTI

-348 KYQAIQSSGTVI
+348 KRQAIQSYGTVVI
-360 INPTEEANFNTNGN
+360 DPTDDASFNANGN
-374 ADNLGTVRIDGT
+374 GDDLGTVRIDGT
-386 NDGQPTGAKLVAHD
+386 NNGQPTGAKLVAHD
-400 TQFGYIEPGGFA
+400 TQFGYIAPGGRA
-412 KVGDVEIKATLQLEG
+412 NVGDVEIKATLQLEG

-439 TISDSKVGEFPAV
+439 TISDSKVGELPAV

-465 TESSG
+465 TESNG
-470 PVTYSTNFDTPSFG
+470 PATYSTNFDAPSFG

-509 NSVSESV
+509 NAVSESV

-528 NDKPSSD
+528 DDQASVD
-535 DLEALV
+535 DLEKLV
-541 AAKANKLTDEATESA
+541 AAKADKLTDGATESA
-556 TDSSDPAQGA
+556 SDSSDAARGA

-582 YEIAKND
+582 YEIAKNEG
-589 DTSIKGDGHAY
+589 TSIKGDGHAY
-600 AYSTVHE
+600 AYSLVHD

-619 NGTYTAPEVGA
+619 NGTYTAPEAGA

-636 DTAPDGYVFAGWYT
+636 DTAPQGYVFAGWYT
-650 QGGDLRTGQ
+650 QGGDLRTGE
-659 PNNSDTF
+659 PHNSDTF
-666 TSGIEGIKAL
+666 TSGIDEINAL

-689 LAKDVKSGYA
+689 LAKDAKSGYA

-720 SSAVRFLGAVESYNY
+720 SPAVRFLGAVESYNY
-735 NGMAFDVT
+735 NGIAFDVT

-749 KQLGSKSFTTTTAY
+749 KQLDSKSLTTTTAY
-763 DYVLANVNGQED
+763 DYVLANVNGRED
-775 QKQYGTD
+775 QKQYGKD

-799 TRAYWKGLGPSF
+799 TRAYWKGLDSSF

-825 GTVVKGPAKT
+825 GTVVSGPVKT
-835 FIVNNGKVTAV
+835 FVVNNGKVTAD
-846 NQ
+846 NQQIN

>member
-1 MKLPILWPVS
+1 M
-11 FLNSYSGVSDEPSQG
+11 
-26 WRTVDEG
+26 
-33 SKKDMKKMLGG
+33 
-44 GWTPRITRAASA
+44 
-56 VILGLALTATPVF
+56 ILGLALTATPVF

-100 TTDAATTQMATTAS
+100 TTDAATTQTATTAS
-114 ASQQATAAAD
+114 ATAAAASQQATAAAD

-133 VAVAADTVQVTRG
+133 VAAAADTVQVTRG

-153 IKSEASTIELTGNGE
+153 VKSGASTIELTGNGE

-173 FNFFNTSIFGKPNY
+173 FNFFYTSIFGKPSY
-187 NATHGT
+187 NATRGT
-193 TPGSVNIDHDVT
+193 TPASVNIDHDVT
-205 IVNKTGKPHAYLY
+205 IVNKTGNPDAYLY
-218 GIEFNIADG
+218 GIEFNVADG

-235 NINDARNEGSPYGA
+235 NINDARKWGSIYDA

-279 AIKLVSSEDAS
+279 AIKLVSSSEAS

-303 FMAKVGGRTG
+303 FMAKVEGSTG

-324 TYCVTAGTNSKLTI
+324 SYCVTAGTNSKLTI

-348 KYQAIQSSGTVI
+348 KCQAIQSYGTVVI
-360 INPTEEANFNTNGN
+360 DPTDDASFNANGN
-374 ADNLGTVRIDGT
+374 GDDLGTVRIDGT
-386 NDGQPTGAKLVAHD
+386 NNGQPTGAKLVAHD
-400 TQFGYIEPGGFA
+400 TQFGYIAPGGRA
-412 KVGDVEIKATLQLEG
+412 NVGDVEIKATIQLEG

-439 TISDSKVGEFPAV
+439 TISDSKVGELPAV

-465 TESSG
+465 TESIG
-470 PVTYSTNFDTPSFG
+470 PATYSTDFDVPSFR

-509 NSVSESV
+509 NAVSESV

-528 NDKPSSD
+528 AGQASSY
-535 DLEALV
+535 DLEKLV
-541 AAKANKLTDEATESA
+541 AAKADKLTDGATESA
-556 TDSSDPAQGA
+556 TDPSDAAQGA

-589 DTSIKGDGHAY
+589 GTSIEGDGHAY
-600 AYSTVHE
+600 AYSLVHD

-619 NGTYTAPEVGA
+619 NGTYTAPEAGA

-636 DTAPDGYVFAGWYT
+636 DTAPQGYVFAGWYT
-650 QGGDLRTGQ
+650 QGGDLRTGE
-659 PNNSDTF
+659 PHNSDTF

-676 SKPGLGSYAAQHV
+676 SKPGLDSYAAQHV
-689 LAKDVKSGYA
+689 LAKDAKSGYA

-735 NGMAFDVT
+735 NGIAFDVT
-743 QYDADG
+743 QCDADG
-749 KQLGSKSFTTTTAY
+749 KQLDSKSLPTTTAY
-763 DYVLANVNGQED
+763 DYVLANVNGRED
-775 QKQYGTD
+775 QKQYGND

-788 YGSKDQLPLLI
+788 YGSSNQLPLLI
-799 TRAYWKGLGPSF
+799 TRAYWKGVNPSF
-811 NGKFKVTA
+811 KGKLTVAA

-825 GTVVKGPAKT
+825 GTVVKGPVKT
-835 FIVNNGKVTAV
+835 FVVNNGKVTAD

>member
-1 MKLPILWPVS
+1 
-11 FLNSYSGVSDEPSQG
+11 
-26 WRTVDEG
+26 
-33 SKKDMKKMLGG
+33 MLGG

-100 TTDAATTQMATTAS
+100 TTDAATTQTATTAS

-133 VAVAADTVQVTRG
+133 VAAAADTVQVTRG

-153 IKSEASTIELTGNGE
+153 VKNGASTIELTGNGE

-173 FNFFNTSIFGKPNY
+173 FNFFYTNIFGRPSY
-187 NATHGT
+187 NATRGT
-193 TPGSVNIDHDVT
+193 TPASVNIDHDVT
-205 IVNKTGKPHAYLY
+205 IVNKTGNPDAYLY
-218 GIEFNIADG
+218 GIEFNVADG

-235 NINDARNEGSPYGA
+235 NINDARKWGSIYDA

-279 AIKLVSSEDAS
+279 AIKLVSSSEAS

-412 KVGDVEIKATLQLEG
+412 KIGDVEIKATIQLEG

-439 TISDSKVGEFPAV
+439 TISDSKVGELPAV

-465 TESSG
+465 TESNG
-470 PVTYSTNFDTPSFG
+470 PATYSTSFDTPSFR

-509 NSVSESV
+509 NAVSESV

-528 NDKPSSD
+528 DDQASVD
-535 DLEALV
+535 DLEKLV
-541 AAKANKLTDEATESA
+541 AAKADKLTDGATESA
-556 TDSSDPAQGA
+556 SDPSDAAQGA

-589 DTSIKGDGHAY
+589 GTSIKGDGHAY
-600 AYSTVHE
+600 AYSPVHD

-619 NGTYTAPEVGA
+619 KGTFTAPEAGA
-630 TSGIEG
+630 TSGIGG
-636 DTAPDGYVFAGWYT
+636 DVAPEGYVFAGWYT
-650 QGGDLRTGQ
+650 QGGDLRTGE
-659 PNNSDTF
+659 PHNSDTF

-676 SKPGLGSYAAQHV
+676 SKPGLDSYAAQHV
-689 LAKDVKSGYA
+689 LAKDAKSGYA

-735 NGMAFDVT
+735 NGIAFDVT

-749 KQLGSKSFTTTTAY
+749 KQLDSKSLTTTTAY
-763 DYVLANVNGQED
+763 DYVLANVNGRED
-775 QKQYGTD
+775 QKQYGND

-788 YGSKDQLPLLI
+788 YGSSNQLPLLI
-799 TRAYWKGLGPSF
+799 TRAYWKGVNPSF
-811 NGKFKVTA
+811 KGKFTVAA

-825 GTVVKGPAKT
+825 GTVVKGPVKT
-835 FIVNNGKVTAV
+835 FVVNNGKVTAD

>member
-1 MKLPILWPVS
+1 M
-11 FLNSYSGVSDEPSQG
+11 
-26 WRTVDEG
+26 
-33 SKKDMKKMLGG
+33 
-44 GWTPRITRAASA
+44 
-56 VILGLALTATPVF
+56 ILGLALTATPVF

-100 TTDAATTQMATTAS
+100 TTDAATTQTATTAS
-114 ASQQATAAAD
+114 ATAAAASQQATAAAD

-133 VAVAADTVQVTRG
+133 VAAAADTVQVTRG

-153 IKSEASTIELTGNGE
+153 VKSGASTIELTGNGE

-173 FNFFNTSIFGKPNY
+173 FNFFYTSIFGKPSY
-187 NATHGT
+187 NATRGT
-193 TPGSVNIDHDVT
+193 TPASVNIDHDVT
-205 IVNKTGKPHAYLY
+205 IVNKTGNPDAYLY
-218 GIEFNIADG
+218 GIEFNVADG

-235 NINDARNEGSPYGA
+235 NINDARKWGSIYDA

-279 AIKLVSSEDAS
+279 AIKLVSSSEAS

-303 FMAKVGGRTG
+303 FMAKVEGSTG

-324 TYCVTAGTNSKLTI
+324 SYCVTAGTNSKLTI

-348 KYQAIQSSGTVI
+348 KRQAIQSYGTVVI
-360 INPTEEANFNTNGN
+360 DPTDDASFNANGN
-374 ADNLGTVRIDGT
+374 GDDLGTVRIDGT
-386 NDGQPTGAKLVAHD
+386 NNGQPTGAKLVAHD
-400 TQFGYIEPGGFA
+400 TQFGYIAPGGRA
-412 KVGDVEIKATLQLEG
+412 NVGDVEIKATIQLEG

-439 TISDSKVGEFPAV
+439 TISDSKVGELPAV

-465 TESSG
+465 TESNG
-470 PVTYSTNFDTPSFG
+470 PATYSTNFDAPSFG

-509 NSVSESV
+509 NAVSESV

-528 NDKPSSD
+528 DDQASVD
-535 DLEALV
+535 DLEKLV
-541 AAKANKLTDEATESA
+541 AAKADKLTDGATESA
-556 TDSSDPAQGA
+556 SDPSDAAQGA

-589 DTSIKGDGHAY
+589 GTSIKGDGHAY
-600 AYSTVHE
+600 AYSPAHD

-619 NGTYTAPEVGA
+619 NGTFTAPKAGA
-630 TSGIEG
+630 TSGIGG
-636 DTAPDGYVFAGWYT
+636 DVAPEGYVFAGWYT
-650 QGGDLRTGQ
+650 QGGDLRTGE
-659 PNNSDTF
+659 PHNSDTF

-676 SKPGLGSYAAQHV
+676 SKPGLDSYAAQHV
-689 LAKDVKSGYA
+689 LAKDAKSGYA

-735 NGMAFDVT
+735 NGIAFDVT
-743 QYDADG
+743 QCDADG
-749 KQLGSKSFTTTTAY
+749 KQLDSKSLPTTTAY
-763 DYVLANVNGQED
+763 DYVLANVNGRED
-775 QKQYGTD
+775 QKQYGND

-788 YGSKDQLPLLI
+788 YGSINQLPLLI
-799 TRAYWKGLGPSF
+799 TRAYWKGVNPSF
-811 NGKFKVTA
+811 KGKFTVAA

-825 GTVVKGPAKT
+825 GTVVKGPVKT
-835 FIVNNGKVTAV
+835 FVVNNGKVTAD

>member
-1 MKLPILWPVS
+1 M
-11 FLNSYSGVSDEPSQG
+11 
-26 WRTVDEG
+26 
-33 SKKDMKKMLGG
+33 
-44 GWTPRITRAASA
+44 
-56 VILGLALTATPVF
+56 ILGLALTATPVF

-114 ASQQATAAAD
+114 ATAAAASQQATAIAD

-133 VAVAADTVQVTRG
+133 VAAAADTVQVTRG

-153 IKSEASTIELTGNGE
+153 VKSGASTIELTGYGE

-173 FNFFNTSIFGKPNY
+173 FNFFYTNIFGRPSY
-187 NATHGT
+187 NATRGT
-193 TPGSVNIDHDVT
+193 TPASVNIDHDVT
-205 IVNKTGKPHAYLY
+205 IVNKTGNPDAYLY
-218 GIEFNIADG
+218 GIEFNVADG

-235 NINDARNEGSPYGA
+235 NINDARKWGSIYDA

-279 AIKLVSSEDAS
+279 AIKLVSSSEAS

-303 FMAKVGGRTG
+303 FMAKVEGSTG

-324 TYCVTAGTNSKLTI
+324 SYCVTAGTNSKLTI

-348 KYQAIQSSGTVI
+348 KRQAIQSYGTVVI
-360 INPTEEANFNTNGN
+360 DPTDDASFNANGN
-374 ADNLGTVRIDGT
+374 GDDLGTVRIDGT
-386 NDGQPTGAKLVAHD
+386 NNGQPTGAKLVAHD
-400 TQFGYIEPGGFA
+400 TQFGYIAPGGRA
-412 KVGDVEIKATLQLEG
+412 NVGDVEIKATIQLEG

-439 TISDSKVGEFPAV
+439 TISDSKVGELPAV

-465 TESSG
+465 TESNG
-470 PVTYSTNFDTPSFG
+470 PATYSTNFDAPSFG

-509 NSVSESV
+509 NAVSESV

-528 NDKPSSD
+528 D
-535 DLEALV
+535 DQASVDGLEKLV
-541 AAKANKLTDEATESA
+541 AAKADKLTDGATESA
-556 TDSSDPAQGA
+556 SDPSDAAQGA

-589 DTSIKGDGHAY
+589 GTSIKGDGHAY
-600 AYSTVHE
+600 AYSPVHD

-619 NGTYTAPEVGA
+619 NGTFTAPKAGA

-636 DTAPDGYVFAGWYT
+636 DTAPQGYVFAGWYT
-650 QGGDLRTGQ
+650 QGGDLRTGE
-659 PNNSDTF
+659 PHNSDTF

-676 SKPGLGSYAAQHV
+676 SKPGLDSYAAQHV
-689 LAKDVKSGYA
+689 LPKDAKSGYA

-735 NGMAFDVT
+735 NVIAFDVT
-743 QYDADG
+743 QCDADG
-749 KQLGSKSFTTTTAY
+749 KQLDSKSLTTTTAY
-763 DYVLANVNGQED
+763 DYVLANVNGRED
-775 QKQYGTD
+775 QKQYGND

-788 YGSKDQLPLLI
+788 YGSSNQLPLLI
-799 TRAYWKGLGPSF
+799 TRAYWKGVDPSF
-811 NGKFKVTA
+811 KGKFTVAA

-825 GTVVKGPAKT
+825 GTVVKGPVKT
-835 FIVNNGKVTAV
+835 FVVNNGKVTAD

>member
-76 ATTAAATTQDAAT
+76 ATTAAATTQEAAT

-100 TTDAATTQMATTAS
+100 TTAAATTQAASSAS
-114 ASQQATAAAD
+114 ATQQATAAAD

-133 VAVAADTVQVTRG
+133 AAVAAGTVQVTG
-146 GQQFIDA
+146 GGKQFIDA
-153 IKSEASTIELTGNGE
+153 VKSGASTIELTGNGE

-173 FNFFNTSIFGKPNY
+173 FNFFYTNVFGTHKYSATS
-187 NATHGT
+187 GT
-193 TPGSVNIDHDVT
+193 TPESVNINHDVT
-205 IVNKTGKPHAYLY
+205 IVNKTGNSYAYLY
-218 GIEFNIADG
+218 GIEFNVADG

-235 NINDARNEGSPYGA
+235 NVNDARNVGSPYGA

-279 AIKLVSSEDAS
+279 AIKLVSSSEAS

-324 TYCVTAGTNSKLTI
+324 TYCVTAGTNSKLTV

-348 KYQAIQSSGTVI
+348 KYQAIQSYGTVI

-386 NDGQPTGAKLVAHD
+386 NNGQPTGAKLVAHD

-439 TISDSKVGEFPAV
+439 TISDSNVGEFPSV

-509 NSVSESV
+509 NAVSESV

-528 NDKPSSD
+528 AGQASSY
-535 DLEALV
+535 DLEKLV
-541 AAKANKLTDEATESA
+541 AAKADKLTDGATESA
-556 TDSSDPAQGA
+556 TDPSDAAQGA

-619 NGTYTAPEVGA
+619 NGTYTAPQVGA

-636 DTAPDGYVFAGWYT
+636 DTAPEGYVFAGWYT

-676 SKPGLGSYAAQHV
+676 SKPGLDSYAAQHV
-689 LAKDVKSGYA
+689 LAKDAKSGFA

-735 NGMAFDVT
+735 NGIAFDVT

-749 KQLGSKSFTTTTAY
+749 KQLDSKSLTTTTAY
-763 DYVLANVNGQED
+763 DYVLANVNGRED
-775 QKQYGTD
+775 QKQYGND

-788 YGSKDQLPLLI
+788 YGSSNQLPLLI
-799 TRAYWKGLGPSF
+799 TRAYLKGVDPSF
-811 NGKFKVTA
+811 KGKFTVAA

-825 GTVVKGPAKT
+825 GTVVKGPVKT
-835 FIVNNGKVTAV
+835 FVVNNGKVTAD

>member
-1 MKLPILWPVS
+1 MNM
-11 FLNSYSGVSDEPSQG
+11 NSA
-26 WRTVDEG
+26 
-33 SKKDMKKMLGG
+33 GG

-100 TTDAATTQMATTAS
+100 TTDATTTQMATTAS
-114 ASQQATAAAD
+114 ATAAAASQQATAAAD

-133 VAVAADTVQVTRG
+133 VAAAADTVQVTRG

-153 IKSEASTIELTGNGE
+153 VKSGASTIELTGNGE

-173 FNFFNTSIFGKPNY
+173 FNFFYTNIFGRPSY
-187 NATHGT
+187 NATRGT
-193 TPGSVNIDHDVT
+193 TPASVNIDHDVT
-205 IVNKTGKPHAYLY
+205 IVNKTGNPDAYLY
-218 GIEFNIADG
+218 GIEFNVADG

-235 NINDARNEGSPYGA
+235 NINDARKWGSIYDA

-279 AIKLVSSEDAS
+279 AIKLVSSSEAS

-303 FMAKVGGRTG
+303 FMAKVEGSTG

-324 TYCVTAGTNSKLTI
+324 SYCVTAGTNSKLTI

-348 KYQAIQSSGTVI
+348 KCQAIQSYGTVVI
-360 INPTEEANFNTNGN
+360 DPTDDASFNANGN
-374 ADNLGTVRIDGT
+374 GDDLGTVRIDGT
-386 NDGQPTGAKLVAHD
+386 NNGQPTGAKLVAHD
-400 TQFGYIEPGGFA
+400 TQFGYIAPGGRA
-412 KVGDVEIKATLQLEG
+412 NVGDVEIKATIQLEG
-427 AAKAYLTDSAVS
+427 AAKAYLTGSAVS
-439 TISDSKVGEFPAV
+439 TISDSKVGELPAV

-465 TESSG
+465 TESIG
-470 PVTYSTNFDTPSFG
+470 PATYSTDFDVPSFR

-509 NSVSESV
+509 NAVSESV

-528 NDKPSSD
+528 DDQASVD
-535 DLEALV
+535 DLEKLV
-541 AAKANKLTDEATESA
+541 AAKADKLTDGATESA
-556 TDSSDPAQGA
+556 TDPSDAAQGA

-589 DTSIKGDGHAY
+589 GTSIKGDGHAY
-600 AYSTVHE
+600 AYSPVHD

-619 NGTYTAPEVGA
+619 NGTFTAPKAGA
-630 TSGIEG
+630 TSGIGG
-636 DTAPDGYVFAGWYT
+636 DVAPEGYVFAGWYT
-650 QGGDLRTGQ
+650 QGGDLRTGE
-659 PNNSDTF
+659 PHNSDTF

-676 SKPGLGSYAAQHV
+676 SKPGLDSYAAQHV
-689 LAKDVKSGYA
+689 LAKDAKSGYA

-735 NGMAFDVT
+735 NGIAFDVT
-743 QYDADG
+743 QCDADG
-749 KQLGSKSFTTTTAY
+749 KQLDSKSLPTTTAY
-763 DYVLANVNGQED
+763 DYVLANVNGRED
-775 QKQYGTD
+775 QKQYGND

-788 YGSKDQLPLLI
+788 YGSSNQLPLLI
-799 TRAYWKGLGPSF
+799 TRAYWKGVNPSF
-811 NGKFKVTA
+811 KGKFTVAA

-825 GTVVKGPAKT
+825 GTVVKGPVKT
-835 FIVNNGKVTAV
+835 FVVNNGKVTAD

>member
-1 MKLPILWPVS
+1 M
-11 FLNSYSGVSDEPSQG
+11 
-26 WRTVDEG
+26 
-33 SKKDMKKMLGG
+33 
-44 GWTPRITRAASA
+44 
-56 VILGLALTATPVF
+56 ILGLALTATPVF

-114 ASQQATAAAD
+114 ATQQATVDAD

-133 VAVAADTVQVTRG
+133 VAAAADTVQVTRG

-153 IKSEASTIELTGNGE
+153 VKNGASTIELTGNGE

-173 FNFFNTSIFGKPNY
+173 FNFFHTSFFGKPSY
-187 NATHGT
+187 SATYGT
-193 TPGSVNIDHDVT
+193 TPESVNIDHDVT
-205 IVNKTGKPHAYLY
+205 IVNKTGNPDAYLY
-218 GIEFNIADG
+218 GIEFNVADG

-235 NINDARNEGSPYGA
+235 NINDARKWGSPYAA

-279 AIKLVSSEDAS
+279 AIKLVSSSEAS

-303 FMAKVGGRTG
+303 FMAKVEGSTG

-324 TYCVTAGTNSKLTI
+324 SYCVTAGTNSKLTI

-348 KYQAIQSSGTVI
+348 KRQAIQSYGTVVI
-360 INPTEEANFNTNGN
+360 DPTDDASFNANGN
-374 ADNLGTVRIDGT
+374 GDDLGTVRIDGT
-386 NDGQPTGAKLVAHD
+386 NNGQPTGAKLVAHD
-400 TQFGYIEPGGFA
+400 TQFGYIAPGGRA
-412 KVGDVEIKATLQLEG
+412 NVGDVEIKATIQLEG

-439 TISDSKVGEFPAV
+439 TISDSKVGELPAV

-465 TESSG
+465 TESIG
-470 PVTYSTNFDTPSFG
+470 PATYSTDFDVPSFR

-509 NSVSESV
+509 NAVSESV

-528 NDKPSSD
+528 AGQASVD
-535 DLEALV
+535 DLEKLV
-541 AAKANKLTDEATESA
+541 AAKADKLTDGATESA
-556 TDSSDPAQGA
+556 TDPSDAAQGA

-571 LPLGKSQVYGK
+571 LPLGKPQVYGK
-582 YEIAKND
+582 YEIAKNA
-589 DTSIKGDGHAY
+589 DTSIEGDGHAY
-600 AYSTVHE
+600 AYSPVHD

-619 NGTYTAPEVGA
+619 NGTFTAPKAGA
-630 TSGIEG
+630 TSGIGG
-636 DTAPDGYVFAGWYT
+636 DVAPEGYVFAGWYT
-650 QGGDLRTGQ
+650 QGGDLRTGE
-659 PNNSDTF
+659 PHNSDTF

-676 SKPGLGSYAAQHV
+676 SKPGLDSYAAQHV
-689 LAKDVKSGYA
+689 LAKDAKSGYA

-735 NGMAFDVT
+735 NGIAFDVT
-743 QYDADG
+743 QCDADG
-749 KQLGSKSFTTTTAY
+749 KQLDSKSLPTTTAY
-763 DYVLANVNGQED
+763 DYVLANVNGRED
-775 QKQYGTD
+775 QKQYGND

-788 YGSKDQLPLLI
+788 YGSSNQLPLLI
-799 TRAYWKGLGPSF
+799 TRAYWKGVNPSF
-811 NGKFKVTA
+811 KGKFTVAA

-825 GTVVKGPAKT
+825 GTVVKGPVKT
-835 FIVNNGKVTAV
+835 FVVNNGKVTAD

>member
-1 MKLPILWPVS
+1 M
-11 FLNSYSGVSDEPSQG
+11 
-26 WRTVDEG
+26 
-33 SKKDMKKMLGG
+33 
-44 GWTPRITRAASA
+44 
-56 VILGLALTATPVF
+56 ILGLALTATPVF

-100 TTDAATTQMATTAS
+100 TTDAATTQTVTTAS

-133 VAVAADTVQVTRG
+133 VAAAADTVQVTSG

-153 IKSEASTIELTGNGE
+153 VKSGASTIELTGNGE

-173 FNFFNTSIFGKPNY
+173 FNFFYTNIFGRPSY
-187 NATHGT
+187 NATRGT
-193 TPGSVNIDHDVT
+193 TPASVNIDHDVT
-205 IVNKTGKPHAYLY
+205 IVNKTGNPDAYLY
-218 GIEFNIADG
+218 GIEFNVADG
-227 AKLTFQDV
+227 ARLTFQDV
-235 NINDARNEGSPYGA
+235 NINDARKWGSIYDA

-279 AIKLVSSEDAS
+279 AIKLVSSSEAS

-303 FMAKVGGRTG
+303 FMAKVEGSTG

-324 TYCVTAGTNSKLTI
+324 SYCVTAGTNSKLTI

-348 KYQAIQSSGTVI
+348 KRQAIQSYGTVVI
-360 INPTEEANFNTNGN
+360 DPTDDASFNANGN
-374 ADNLGTVRIDGT
+374 GDNLGTVRIDGT
-386 NDGQPTGAKLVAHD
+386 NNGQPTGAKLVAHD
-400 TQFGYIEPGGFA
+400 TQFGYIAPGGRA
-412 KVGDVEIKATLQLEG
+412 NVGDVEIKATIQLEG

-439 TISDSKVGEFPAV
+439 TISDSKVGELPAV

-465 TESSG
+465 TESNG
-470 PVTYSTNFDTPSFG
+470 PATFSTNFDAPSFG

-509 NSVSESV
+509 NAVSESV

-528 NDKPSSD
+528 DDQASVD
-535 DLEALV
+535 DLEKLV
-541 AAKANKLTDEATESA
+541 AARADKLTDGATESA
-556 TDSSDPAQGA
+556 SNPSDAAQGA

-589 DTSIKGDGHAY
+589 GTSIEGDGHAY
-600 AYSTVHE
+600 AYSLVHD

-619 NGTYTAPEVGA
+619 NGTYTAPEAGA

-636 DTAPDGYVFAGWYT
+636 DTAPQGYVFAGWYT
-650 QGGDLRTGQ
+650 QGGDLRTGE
-659 PNNSDTF
+659 PHNSDTF
-666 TSGIEGIKAL
+666 TSGIDEINAL

-689 LAKDVKSGYA
+689 LAKDAKSGYA

-720 SSAVRFLGAVESYNY
+720 SPAVRFLGAVESYNF

-749 KQLGSKSFTTTTAY
+749 KQLGSKSLTTTTAY
-763 DYVLANVNGQED
+763 DYVLANVNGRED
-775 QKQYGTD
+775 QRQYGSD

-799 TRAYWKGLGPSF
+799 TRAYWKGLDPSF

-825 GTVVKGPAKT
+825 GTVVKGSAKT
-835 FIVNNGKVTAV
+835 FVVNNGNVTAV

>member
-1 MKLPILWPVS
+1 M
-11 FLNSYSGVSDEPSQG
+11 
-26 WRTVDEG
+26 
-33 SKKDMKKMLGG
+33 
-44 GWTPRITRAASA
+44 
-56 VILGLALTATPVF
+56 ILGLALTATPVF

-100 TTDAATTQMATTAS
+100 TTDATTTQMATTAS
-114 ASQQATAAAD
+114 ATAAAASQQATAAAD

-133 VAVAADTVQVTRG
+133 VAAAADTVQVTRG

-153 IKSEASTIELTGNGE
+153 VKSGASTIELTGNGE

-173 FNFFNTSIFGKPNY
+173 FNFFYTNIFGRPSY
-187 NATHGT
+187 NATRGT
-193 TPGSVNIDHDVT
+193 TPASVNIDHDVT
-205 IVNKTGKPHAYLY
+205 IVNKTGNPDAYLY
-218 GIEFNIADG
+218 GIEFNVADG

-235 NINDARNEGSPYGA
+235 NINDARKWGSIYDA

-279 AIKLVSSEDAS
+279 AIKLVSSSEAS

-303 FMAKVGGRTG
+303 FMAKVEGSTG

-324 TYCVTAGTNSKLTI
+324 SYCVTAGTNSKLTI

-348 KYQAIQSSGTVI
+348 KCQAIQSYGTVVI
-360 INPTEEANFNTNGN
+360 DPTDDASFNANGN
-374 ADNLGTVRIDGT
+374 GDDLGTVRIDGT
-386 NDGQPTGAKLVAHD
+386 NNGQPTGAKLVAHD
-400 TQFGYIEPGGFA
+400 TQFGYIAPGGRA
-412 KVGDVEIKATLQLEG
+412 NVGDVEIKATIQLEG
-427 AAKAYLTDSAVS
+427 AAKAYLTGSAVS
-439 TISDSKVGEFPAV
+439 TISDSKVGELPAV

-465 TESSG
+465 TESIG
-470 PVTYSTNFDTPSFG
+470 PATYSTDFDVPSFR

-509 NSVSESV
+509 NAVSESV

-528 NDKPSSD
+528 DDQASVD
-535 DLEALV
+535 DLEKLV
-541 AAKANKLTDEATESA
+541 AAKADKLTDGATESA
-556 TDSSDPAQGA
+556 TDPSDAAQGA

-589 DTSIKGDGHAY
+589 GTSIKGDGHAY
-600 AYSTVHE
+600 AYSPVHD

-619 NGTYTAPEVGA
+619 NGTFTAPKAGA
-630 TSGIEG
+630 TSGIGG
-636 DTAPDGYVFAGWYT
+636 DVAPEGYVFAGWYT
-650 QGGDLRTGQ
+650 QGGDLRTGE
-659 PNNSDTF
+659 PHNSDTF

-676 SKPGLGSYAAQHV
+676 SKPGLDSYAAQHV
-689 LAKDVKSGYA
+689 LAKDAKSGYA

-735 NGMAFDVT
+735 NGIAFDVT
-743 QYDADG
+743 QCDADG
-749 KQLGSKSFTTTTAY
+749 KQLDSKSLPTTTAY
-763 DYVLANVNGQED
+763 DYVLANVNGRED
-775 QKQYGTD
+775 QKQYGND

-788 YGSKDQLPLLI
+788 YGSSNQLPLLI
-799 TRAYWKGLGPSF
+799 TRAYWKGVNPSF
-811 NGKFKVTA
+811 KGKFTVAA

-825 GTVVKGPAKT
+825 GTVVKGPVKT
-835 FIVNNGKVTAV
+835 FVVNNGKVTAD

>member
-1 MKLPILWPVS
+1 M
-11 FLNSYSGVSDEPSQG
+11 
-26 WRTVDEG
+26 
-33 SKKDMKKMLGG
+33 
-44 GWTPRITRAASA
+44 
-56 VILGLALTATPVF
+56 ILGLALTATPVF

-114 ASQQATAAAD
+114 ATAAAASQQATAIAD

-133 VAVAADTVQVTRG
+133 VAAAADTVQVTRG

-153 IKSEASTIELTGNGE
+153 VKSGASTIELTGNGE

-173 FNFFNTSIFGKPNY
+173 FNFFYTNIFGRPSY
-187 NATHGT
+187 NATRGT
-193 TPGSVNIDHDVT
+193 TPASVNIDHDVT
-205 IVNKTGKPHAYLY
+205 IVNKTGNPDAYLY
-218 GIEFNIADG
+218 GIEFNVADG

-235 NINDARNEGSPYGA
+235 NINDARKWGSIYDA

-279 AIKLVSSEDAS
+279 AIKLVSSSEAS

-303 FMAKVGGRTG
+303 FMAKVEGSTG

-324 TYCVTAGTNSKLTI
+324 SYCVTAGTNSKLTI

-348 KYQAIQSSGTVI
+348 KCQAIQSYGTVVI
-360 INPTEEANFNTNGN
+360 DPTDDASFNANGN
-374 ADNLGTVRIDGT
+374 GNGDDLGTVRIDGT
-386 NDGQPTGAKLVAHD
+386 NNGQPTGAKLVAHD
-400 TQFGYIEPGGFA
+400 TQFGYIAPGGRA
-412 KVGDVEIKATLQLEG
+412 NVGDVEIKATIQLEG

-439 TISDSKVGEFPAV
+439 TISDSKVGELPAV

-470 PVTYSTNFDTPSFG
+470 PVTYSTNFDAPSFG

-509 NSVSESV
+509 NAVSESV

-528 NDKPSSD
+528 DGQASVD
-535 DLEALV
+535 DLEKLV
-541 AAKANKLTDEATESA
+541 AAKADKLTDGATESA
-556 TDSSDPAQGA
+556 SDPSDAAQGA

-582 YEIAKND
+582 YEIAKNEG
-589 DTSIKGDGHAY
+589 TSIKGDGHAY
-600 AYSTVHE
+600 AYSPVHD

-619 NGTYTAPEVGA
+619 KGTYTAPVAGA

-650 QGGDLRTGQ
+650 QGGDLRTGE
-659 PNNSDTF
+659 PHNSDTF
-666 TSGIEGIKAL
+666 TSGIDEINAL

-689 LAKDVKSGYA
+689 LAKDAKSGYA

-720 SSAVRFLGAVESYNY
+720 SPAVRFLGAVESYNY
-735 NGMAFDVT
+735 NGIAFDVT

-749 KQLGSKSFTTTTAY
+749 KQLDSKSLTTTTAY
-763 DYVLANVNGQED
+763 DYVLANVNGRED
-775 QKQYGTD
+775 QKQYGKD

-799 TRAYWKGLGPSF
+799 TRAYWKGLDSSF

-825 GTVVKGPAKT
+825 GTVVSGPVKT
-835 FIVNNGKVTAV
+835 FVVNNGKVTAV

>member
-1 MKLPILWPVS
+1 M
-11 FLNSYSGVSDEPSQG
+11 
-26 WRTVDEG
+26 
-33 SKKDMKKMLGG
+33 
-44 GWTPRITRAASA
+44 
-56 VILGLALTATPVF
+56 ILGLALTATPVF

-100 TTDAATTQMATTAS
+100 TTDAATTQTATTAS

-133 VAVAADTVQVTRG
+133 VAAAADTVQVTSG

-153 IKSEASTIELTGNGE
+153 VKSGASTIELTGNGE

-173 FNFFNTSIFGKPNY
+173 FNFFYTNIFGRPSY
-187 NATHGT
+187 NATRGT
-193 TPGSVNIDHDVT
+193 TPASVNIDHDVT
-205 IVNKTGKPHAYLY
+205 IVNKTGNPDAYLY
-218 GIEFNIADG
+218 GIEFNVADG

-235 NINDARNEGSPYGA
+235 NINDARKWGSIYDA

-279 AIKLVSSEDAS
+279 AIKLVSSSEAS

-303 FMAKVGGRTG
+303 FMAKVEGSTG

-324 TYCVTAGTNSKLTI
+324 SYCVTAGTNSKLTI

-348 KYQAIQSSGTVI
+348 KRQAIQSYGTVVI
-360 INPTEEANFNTNGN
+360 DPTDDASFNANGN
-374 ADNLGTVRIDGT
+374 GDDLGTVRIDGT
-386 NDGQPTGAKLVAHD
+386 NNGQPTGAKLVAHD
-400 TQFGYIEPGGFA
+400 TQFGYIAPGGRA
-412 KVGDVEIKATLQLEG
+412 NVGDVEIKATIQLEG

-439 TISDSKVGEFPAV
+439 TISDSKVGELPAV

-465 TESSG
+465 TESNG
-470 PVTYSTNFDTPSFG
+470 PATYSTNFDAPSFG

-509 NSVSESV
+509 NAVSESV

-528 NDKPSSD
+528 D
-535 DLEALV
+535 DQASVDGLEKLV
-541 AAKANKLTDEATESA
+541 AAKADKLTDGATESA
-556 TDSSDPAQGA
+556 SDPSDAAQGA

-589 DTSIKGDGHAY
+589 GTSIKGDGHAY
-600 AYSTVHE
+600 AYSPVHD

-619 NGTYTAPEVGA
+619 NGTFTAPKAGA

-636 DTAPDGYVFAGWYT
+636 DTAPQGYVFAGWYT
-650 QGGDLRTGQ
+650 QGGDLRTGE
-659 PNNSDTF
+659 PHNSDTF

-676 SKPGLGSYAAQHV
+676 SKPGLDSYAAQHV
-689 LAKDVKSGYA
+689 LPKDAKSGYA

-735 NGMAFDVT
+735 NVIAFDVT
-743 QYDADG
+743 QCDADG
-749 KQLGSKSFTTTTAY
+749 KQLDSKSLTTTTAY
-763 DYVLANVNGQED
+763 DYVLANVNGRED
-775 QKQYGTD
+775 QKQYGND

-788 YGSKDQLPLLI
+788 YGSSNQLPLLI
-799 TRAYWKGLGPSF
+799 TRAYWKGVDPSF
-811 NGKFKVTA
+811 KGKFTVAA

-825 GTVVKGPAKT
+825 GTVVKGPVKT
-835 FIVNNGKVTAV
+835 FVVNNGKVTAD

>member
-1 MKLPILWPVS
+1 MA
-11 FLNSYSGVSDEPSQG
+11 
-26 WRTVDEG
+26 
-33 SKKDMKKMLGG
+33 
-44 GWTPRITRAASA
+44 PRITRAASA
-56 VILGLALTATPVF
+56 VVLGLALTATPVF

-76 ATTAAATTQDAAT
+76 STTAAATTQEAAT

-100 TTDAATTQMATTAS
+100 TTAAATTQAASSAS
-114 ASQQATAAAD
+114 ATQQATAAAD

-133 VAVAADTVQVTRG
+133 AAVAAGTVQVTG
-146 GQQFIDA
+146 GGKQFIDA
-153 IKSEASTIELTGNGE
+153 VKSGASTIELTGNGE

-173 FNFFNTSIFGKPNY
+173 FNFFYTNVFGTHKYSATS
-187 NATHGT
+187 GT
-193 TPGSVNIDHDVT
+193 TPESVNINHDVT
-205 IVNKTGKPHAYLY
+205 IVNKTGNSYAYLY
-218 GIEFNIADG
+218 GIEFNVADG

-235 NINDARNEGSPYGA
+235 NVNDARNVGSPFNA

-279 AIKLVSSEDAS
+279 AIKLVSSSEAS

-303 FMAKVGGRTG
+303 FMAKVEGSTG
-313 WTEDNKGNYGG
+313 WAEDNKGNYGG
-324 TYCVTAGTNSKLTI
+324 SYCVTAGTNSKLTI

-348 KYQAIQSSGTVI
+348 KHQAIQSYGTVVI
-360 INPTEEANFNTNGN
+360 DPTDDASFNAYGN
-374 ADNLGTVRIDGT
+374 ADDLGTVRIDGT
-386 NDGQPTGAKLVAHD
+386 NNGQPTGAKLVAHD
-400 TQFGYIEPGGFA
+400 TQFGYIAPGGRA
-412 KVGDVEIKATLQLEG
+412 NVGDVEIKATLQLEG

-439 TISDSKVGEFPAV
+439 TISDSKVGELPAV

-465 TESSG
+465 TESNG
-470 PVTYSTNFDTPSFG
+470 PASYSTNFDTPSFAN
-484 DIKSEYV
+484 IKSEYV

-509 NSVSESV
+509 NAVSESV

-528 NDKPSSD
+528 DDQASVD
-535 DLEALV
+535 DLEKLV
-541 AAKANKLTDEATESA
+541 AAKADKLTDGATESA
-556 TDSSDPAQGA
+556 SDPSDAAQGA

-589 DTSIKGDGHAY
+589 GTSIKGDGHAY
-600 AYSTVHE
+600 AYSPVHD

-619 NGTYTAPEVGA
+619 KGTFTAPEAGA
-630 TSGIEG
+630 TSGIGG
-636 DTAPDGYVFAGWYT
+636 DVAPEGYVFAGWYT
-650 QGGDLRTGQ
+650 QGGDLRTGE
-659 PNNSDTF
+659 PNNSDKF

-676 SKPGLGSYAAQHV
+676 SKPGLDSYAAQHV

-835 FIVNNGKVTAV
+835 FIVNNGKVTAD

>member
-1 MKLPILWPVS
+1 MV
-11 FLNSYSGVSDEPSQG
+11 
-26 WRTVDEG
+26 
-33 SKKDMKKMLGG
+33 
-44 GWTPRITRAASA
+44 
-56 VILGLALTATPVF
+56 LGLALTATPVF

-76 ATTAAATTQDAAT
+76 STTAAATTQEAAT

-100 TTDAATTQMATTAS
+100 TTAAATTQAATTAS
-114 ASQQATAAAD
+114 ATQQATAAAD
-124 NGATDAAQP
+124 NGAADAAQP
-133 VAVAADTVQVTRG
+133 AAVAAGTVQVTG
-146 GQQFIDA
+146 GGKQFLDA
-153 IKSEASTIELTGNGE
+153 VNSGASTIELTGSGE
-168 DGNGL
+168 GGNGL
-173 FNFFNTSIFGKPNY
+173 FNFFYTYVFGTHNYSATS
-187 NATHGT
+187 GT
-193 TPGSVNIDHDVT
+193 TPESVSIDHDVT
-205 IVNKTGKPHAYLY
+205 IVNKTGNPNAYLY
-218 GIEFNIADG
+218 GIEFNVVDG

-235 NINDARNEGSPYGA
+235 NVNDARKVGSIYNA

-273 GRGEGY
+273 GKGEGY

-303 FMAKVGGRTG
+303 FMAQVEGKTG

-374 ADNLGTVRIDGT
+374 ADNLGTVRIDDT
-386 NDGQPTGAKLVAHD
+386 DNNQPTGAKLVAHD
-400 TQFGYIEPGGFA
+400 TQFGYVAPGGRA
-412 KVGDVEIKATLQLEG
+412 NVGDVQIKATLQLEG

-439 TISDSKVGEFPAV
+439 AISDSKVGEHPAV
-452 YLDTAANLYEQET
+452 YLDAAANLYEQET

-470 PVTYSTNFDTPSFG
+470 PVTYSTSFDTPSFG
-484 DIKSEYV
+484 DIKSKYV

-528 NDKPSSD
+528 DDQASTD
-535 DLEALV
+535 DLEKLV

-619 NGTYTAPEVGA
+619 NGTYTAPQAGA

-659 PNNSDTF
+659 PNNSDKF

-689 LAKDVKSGYA
+689 LAKDAKSGYA

-705 ASLVDAKAQYKTEGA
+705 ASLVDAKAQYKTEGT
-720 SSAVRFLGAVESYNY
+720 SPAVRFLGAVESYNY
-735 NGMAFDVT
+735 NGIAFDVT

-749 KQLGSKSFTTTTAY
+749 KQLDSKSLTTTTAY

-775 QKQYGTD
+775 QKQYGKD

-799 TRAYWKGLGPSF
+799 TRAYWKGLDPSF

-825 GTVVKGPAKT
+825 GTVVKGSAKT

>member
-1 MKLPILWPVS
+1 M
-11 FLNSYSGVSDEPSQG
+11 
-26 WRTVDEG
+26 
-33 SKKDMKKMLGG
+33 
-44 GWTPRITRAASA
+44 
-56 VILGLALTATPVF
+56 F

-76 ATTAAATTQDAAT
+76 STTAAATTQEAAT
-89 TEAAQSATTAA
+89 TEAAQSATMAA
-100 TTDAATTQMATTAS
+100 TTAAATTQAASSAS
-114 ASQQATAAAD
+114 ATQQATAAAD

-133 VAVAADTVQVTRG
+133 AAVAAGTVQVTG
-146 GQQFIDA
+146 GGKQFIDA
-153 IKSEASTIELTGNGE
+153 VKSGASTIELTGNGE

-173 FNFFNTSIFGKPNY
+173 FNFFYTNVFGTHKYSATS
-187 NATHGT
+187 GT
-193 TPGSVNIDHDVT
+193 TPESVNINHDVT
-205 IVNKTGKPHAYLY
+205 IVNKTGNSYAYLY
-218 GIEFNIADG
+218 GIEFNVADG

-235 NINDARNEGSPYGA
+235 NVNDARNVGSPFNA

-273 GRGEGY
+273 GKGEAY
-279 AIKLVSSEDAS
+279 AIKLVSSSDAS
-290 KPATAVLGAAPSG
+290 KPATAVLGAAPSD

-324 TYCVTAGTNSKLTI
+324 TYCVTAGTNSKLTV

-348 KYQAIQSSGTVI
+348 KYQAIQSYGTVI

-386 NDGQPTGAKLVAHD
+386 NNGQPTGAKLVAHD

-491 GDYLTSGQYKAS
+491 GDYLMSGQYKAS

-509 NSVSESV
+509 NAVSESV
-516 TDASKSRGLWKL
+516 TDASTSRGLWKL
-528 NDKPSSD
+528 AGQASSY
-535 DLEALV
+535 DLEKLV
-541 AAKANKLTDEATESA
+541 AAKADKLTDGATESA
-556 TDSSDPAQGA
+556 TDPSDAAQGA

-589 DTSIKGDGHAY
+589 GTSIEGDGHAY
-600 AYSTVHE
+600 AYSLVHD

-619 NGTYTAPEVGA
+619 NGTYTVPEAGA

-636 DTAPDGYVFAGWYT
+636 DTAPQGYVFAGWYT
-650 QGGDLRTGQ
+650 QGGDLRTGE
-659 PNNSDTF
+659 PHNSDTF
-666 TSGIEGIKAL
+666 TSGIDEINAL

-689 LAKDVKSGYA
+689 LAKDAKSGYA

-720 SSAVRFLGAVESYNY
+720 SPAVRFLGAVESYNY
-735 NGMAFDVT
+735 NGIAFDVT

-749 KQLGSKSFTTTTAY
+749 KQLDSKSLTTTTAY
-763 DYVLANVNGQED
+763 DYVLANVNGRED
-775 QKQYGTD
+775 QKQYGKD

-799 TRAYWKGLGPSF
+799 TRAYWKGLDSSF

-825 GTVVKGPAKT
+825 GTVVSGPVKT
-835 FIVNNGKVTAV
+835 FVVNNGKVTAV

>member
-1 MKLPILWPVS
+1 MNM
-11 FLNSYSGVSDEPSQG
+11 NSA
-26 WRTVDEG
+26 
-33 SKKDMKKMLGG
+33 GG

-100 TTDAATTQMATTAS
+100 TTDAATTQTATTAS

-133 VAVAADTVQVTRG
+133 VAAAADTVQVTSG

-153 IKSEASTIELTGNGE
+153 VKSGASTIELTGNGE

-173 FNFFNTSIFGKPNY
+173 FNFFYTNIFGRPSY
-187 NATHGT
+187 NATRGT
-193 TPGSVNIDHDVT
+193 TPASVNIDHDVT
-205 IVNKTGKPHAYLY
+205 IVNKTGNPDAYLY
-218 GIEFNIADG
+218 GIEFNVADG

-235 NINDARNEGSPYGA
+235 NINDARKWGSIYDA

-279 AIKLVSSEDAS
+279 AIKLVSSSEAS

-303 FMAKVGGRTG
+303 FMAKVEGSTG

-324 TYCVTAGTNSKLTI
+324 SYCVTAGTNSKLTI

-348 KYQAIQSSGTVI
+348 KRQAIQSYGTVVI
-360 INPTEEANFNTNGN
+360 DPTDDASFNANGN
-374 ADNLGTVRIDGT
+374 GDNLGTVRIDGT
-386 NDGQPTGAKLVAHD
+386 NNGQPTGAKLVAHD
-400 TQFGYIEPGGFA
+400 TQFGYIAPGGRA
-412 KVGDVEIKATLQLEG
+412 NVGDVEIKATIQLEG

-439 TISDSKVGEFPAV
+439 TISDSKVGELPAV

-465 TESSG
+465 TESNG
-470 PVTYSTNFDTPSFG
+470 PATYSTNFDAPSFG

-509 NSVSESV
+509 NAVSESV

-528 NDKPSSD
+528 DDQASVD
-535 DLEALV
+535 DLEKLV
-541 AAKANKLTDEATESA
+541 AAKADKLTDGATESA
-556 TDSSDPAQGA
+556 SNPSDAAQGA

-589 DTSIKGDGHAY
+589 GTSIEGDGHAY
-600 AYSTVHE
+600 AYSLVHD

-619 NGTYTAPEVGA
+619 NGTFTAPKAGEK
-630 TSGIEG
+630 SGIGG
-636 DTAPDGYVFAGWYT
+636 DVAPEGYVFAGWYT
-650 QGGDLRTGQ
+650 QGGDLRTGE

-676 SKPGLGSYAAQHV
+676 SKPGLDSYAAQHV
-689 LAKDVKSGYA
+689 LAKDAKSGYA

-735 NGMAFDVT
+735 NGIAFDVT

-749 KQLGSKSFTTTTAY
+749 KQLGSKSLTTTTAY
-763 DYVLANVNGQED
+763 DYVLANINGRED

-788 YGSKDQLPLLI
+788 YGSTDQLPLLI
-799 TRAYWKGLGPSF
+799 TRAYWKGLNPSF

-825 GTVVKGPAKT
+825 GTVVSGPAKT

>member
-1 MKLPILWPVS
+1 M
-11 FLNSYSGVSDEPSQG
+11 
-26 WRTVDEG
+26 
-33 SKKDMKKMLGG
+33 
-44 GWTPRITRAASA
+44 
-56 VILGLALTATPVF
+56 ILGLALTATPVF

-133 VAVAADTVQVTRG
+133 VAAAADTVQVTSG

-153 IKSEASTIELTGNGE
+153 VKSGASTIELTGNGE

-173 FNFFNTSIFGKPNY
+173 FNFFYTNIFGRPSY
-187 NATHGT
+187 NATRGT
-193 TPGSVNIDHDVT
+193 TPASVNIDHDVT
-205 IVNKTGKPHAYLY
+205 IVNKTGNPDAYLY
-218 GIEFNIADG
+218 GIEFNVADG

-235 NINDARNEGSPYGA
+235 NINDARKWGSIYDA

-279 AIKLVSSEDAS
+279 AIKLVSSSEAS

-303 FMAKVGGRTG
+303 FMAKVEGSTG

-324 TYCVTAGTNSKLTI
+324 SYCVTAGTNSKLTI

-348 KYQAIQSSGTVI
+348 KRQAIQSYGTVVI
-360 INPTEEANFNTNGN
+360 DPTDDASFNANGN
-374 ADNLGTVRIDGT
+374 GDDLGTVRIDGT
-386 NDGQPTGAKLVAHD
+386 NNGQPTGAKLVAHD
-400 TQFGYIEPGGFA
+400 TQFGYIAPGGRA
-412 KVGDVEIKATLQLEG
+412 NVGDVEIKATIQLEG

-439 TISDSKVGEFPAV
+439 TISDSKVGEHPAV

-465 TESSG
+465 TESNG
-470 PVTYSTNFDTPSFG
+470 PATYSTNFDAPSFS

-509 NSVSESV
+509 NAVSESV

-528 NDKPSSD
+528 DDQASVD
-535 DLEALV
+535 DLEKLV
-541 AAKANKLTDEATESA
+541 AAKADKLTDGATESA
-556 TDSSDPAQGA
+556 SDSSDAARGA

-582 YEIAKND
+582 YEIAKNEG
-589 DTSIKGDGHAY
+589 TSIKGDGHAY
-600 AYSTVHE
+600 AYSPVHN

-619 NGTYTAPEVGA
+619 NGTFTAPKAGA
-630 TSGIEG
+630 TSGIGG
-636 DTAPDGYVFAGWYT
+636 DVAPEGYVFAGWYT
-650 QGGDLRTGQ
+650 QGGDLRTGE

-676 SKPGLGSYAAQHV
+676 SKPGLDSYAAQHV
-689 LAKDVKSGYA
+689 LAKDAKSGYA

-735 NGMAFDVT
+735 NVIAFDVT
-743 QYDADG
+743 QCDADG
-749 KQLGSKSFTTTTAY
+749 KQLDSKSLTTTTAY
-763 DYVLANVNGQED
+763 DYVLANVNGRED
-775 QKQYGTD
+775 QKQYGND

-788 YGSKDQLPLLI
+788 YGSSNQLPLLI
-799 TRAYWKGLGPSF
+799 TRAYWKGLDSSF
-811 NGKFKVTA
+811 KGWFTVAA

-825 GTVVKGPAKT
+825 GTVVKGPVKT
-835 FIVNNGKVTAV
+835 FVVNNGKVTAD

>member
-1 MKLPILWPVS
+1 MNM
-11 FLNSYSGVSDEPSQG
+11 NSA
-26 WRTVDEG
+26 
-33 SKKDMKKMLGG
+33 GG

-89 TEAAQSATTAA
+89 TEAAQSATT
-100 TTDAATTQMATTAS
+100 DAATTQMATTAS
-114 ASQQATAAAD
+114 ATQQATVDAD

-133 VAVAADTVQVTRG
+133 VAAAADTVQVTRG

-153 IKSEASTIELTGNGE
+153 VKNGASTIELTGNGE

-173 FNFFNTSIFGKPNY
+173 FNFFYTSIFGNPSY
-187 NATHGT
+187 NATRGT
-193 TPGSVNIDHDVT
+193 TPASVNIDHDVT
-205 IVNKTGKPHAYLY
+205 IVNKTGNPDAYLY
-218 GIEFNIADG
+218 GIEFNVADG

-235 NINDARNEGSPYGA
+235 NINDARKWGSPYAA

-279 AIKLVSSEDAS
+279 AIKLVSSSEAS

-303 FMAKVGGRTG
+303 FMAKVGGKTG

-400 TQFGYIEPGGFA
+400 TQFGYIAPGGFA
-412 KVGDVEIKATLQLEG
+412 KIGDVEIKATLQLEG

-509 NSVSESV
+509 NAVSESV

-528 NDKPSSD
+528 AGQASSY
-535 DLEALV
+535 DLEKLV
-541 AAKANKLTDEATESA
+541 AAKADKLTDGATESA
-556 TDSSDPAQGA
+556 SDPSDAAQGA

-589 DTSIKGDGHAY
+589 GTSIKGDGHAY
-600 AYSTVHE
+600 AYSPVHD
-607 LQAGWDVSAYRA
+607 LQAGWDVSKYRA
-619 NGTYTAPEVGA
+619 NGTFTAPKAGA
-630 TSGIEG
+630 TSGIGG
-636 DTAPDGYVFAGWYT
+636 DVAPEGYVFAGWYT
-650 QGGDLRTGQ
+650 QGGDLRTGTA
-659 PNNSDTF
+659 NNGYVSDVLPKELQLK
-666 TSGIEGIKAL
+666 EGAADQAAL
-676 SKPGLGSYAAQHV
+676 V
-689 LAKDVKSGYA
+689 KDATAGYA
-699 YAKFIP
+699 YAKFVP
-705 ASLVDAKAQYKTEGA
+705 ASLLDVKSEGPTTKPTGGSTWIARFMIAK
-720 SSAVRFLGAVESYNY
+720 ESYNY
-735 NGMAFDVT
+735 NGATFKIEELDNTGAATGRKAVINTLNNWDYVTANGAKTYASDV
-743 QYDADG
+743 YA
-749 KQLGSKSFTTTTAY
+749 KQLPEGFSS
-763 DYVLANVNGQED
+763 
-775 QKQYGTD
+775 
-782 IFKATA
+782 
-788 YGSKDQLPLLI
+788 PLLWC
-799 TRAYWKGLGPSF
+799 RAYLKGIAADFDGS
-811 NGKFKVTA
+811 FKVTP
-819 SLTTPD
+819 SWTTMD
-825 GTVVKGPAKT
+825 GTVVTGPSETIGAVKLLEGAK
-835 FIVNNGKVTAV
+835 
-846 NQ
+846 

>member
-1 MKLPILWPVS
+1 M
-11 FLNSYSGVSDEPSQG
+11 
-26 WRTVDEG
+26 
-33 SKKDMKKMLGG
+33 
-44 GWTPRITRAASA
+44 
-56 VILGLALTATPVF
+56 ILGLALTATPVF

-133 VAVAADTVQVTRG
+133 VAAAADTVQVTSG

-153 IKSEASTIELTGNGE
+153 VKSGASTIELTGNGE

-173 FNFFNTSIFGKPNY
+173 FNFFYTNIFGRPSY
-187 NATHGT
+187 NATRDT
-193 TPGSVNIDHDVT
+193 TPASVNIDHDVT
-205 IVNKTGKPHAYLY
+205 IVNKTGNPDAYLY
-218 GIEFNIADG
+218 GIEFNVADG

-235 NINDARNEGSPYGA
+235 NINDARKWGSIYDA

-279 AIKLVSSEDAS
+279 AIKLVSSSEAS

-303 FMAKVGGRTG
+303 FMAKVEGSTG

-324 TYCVTAGTNSKLTI
+324 SYCVTAGTNSKLTI

-348 KYQAIQSSGTVI
+348 KRQAIQSYGTVVI
-360 INPTEEANFNTNGN
+360 DPTDDASFNANGN
-374 ADNLGTVRIDGT
+374 GDDLGTVRIDGT
-386 NDGQPTGAKLVAHD
+386 NNGQPTGAKLVAHD
-400 TQFGYIEPGGFA
+400 TQFGYIAPGGRA
-412 KVGDVEIKATLQLEG
+412 NVGDVEIKATIQLEG

-439 TISDSKVGEFPAV
+439 PISDSKVGELPAV

-465 TESSG
+465 TESNG
-470 PVTYSTNFDTPSFG
+470 PATYSTNFDAPSFG

-491 GDYLTSGQYKAS
+491 GDYLTFGQYKAS

-509 NSVSESV
+509 NAVSESV

-528 NDKPSSD
+528 DDQASVD
-535 DLEALV
+535 DLEKLV
-541 AAKANKLTDEATESA
+541 AAKADKLTDGATESA
-556 TDSSDPAQGA
+556 SDPSDAAQGA

-589 DTSIKGDGHAY
+589 GTSIKGDGHAY
-600 AYSTVHE
+600 AYSPVHD

-619 NGTYTAPEVGA
+619 NGTFTAPEAGA
-630 TSGIEG
+630 TSGIGG
-636 DTAPDGYVFAGWYT
+636 DVAPEGYVFAGWYT
-650 QGGDLRTGQ
+650 QGGDLRTGE
-659 PNNSDTF
+659 PNNSDKF

-676 SKPGLGSYAAQHV
+676 SKPGLDSYAAQHV
-689 LAKDVKSGYA
+689 LAKDAKSGYA

-735 NGMAFDVT
+735 NGIAFDVT

-749 KQLGSKSFTTTTAY
+749 KQLNSKSLTTTTAY
-763 DYVLANVNGQED
+763 DYVLANVNGRED
-775 QKQYGTD
+775 QKQYGND

-788 YGSKDQLPLLI
+788 YGSSNQLPLLI
-799 TRAYWKGLGPSF
+799 TRAYWKGLDSSF
-811 NGKFKVTA
+811 KGKFTVAA

-825 GTVVKGPAKT
+825 GTVVKGPVKT
-835 FIVNNGKVTAV
+835 FVVNNGKVTAD